1 MNLYIFFK
9 IFSAFSF
16 LSAIFLLRFV
26 RAISK
31 AQTDAKEP
39 TIFVICAISA
49 MLFTYSLFLMSEF
62 HTKALILFCAFKV
75 CSIWTYYL
83 TFSFNHA
90 FTNTTKKIGFLK
102 ELYFILCFIDSVLL
116 LANAR
121 VQIIFDLI
129 PARTKAGFFYWGI
142 EFTSKFGF
150 HKLLCAIL
158 SFSSVA
164 LLISSIVKAP
174 SYNKVKY
181 IAILTSESLVLIA
194 NYIFNSLNLP
204 LNFSLLML
212 VASSIFIAS
221 YVNKD
226 FSSPVLIGP
235 LSAITES
242 IKDII
247 FCYDSSENLI
257 YANSA
262 AKNVLKKSND
272 NLENFAKEFRQNFLK
287 TRPSELSLKLDN
299 GEERYYVTE
308 YKDFFISN
316 SNIGSYL
323 RLQDKTKET
332 LESRRKN
339 YIANHDLLT
348 GLLNRSGF
356 FKKMQEDLNQNTYKN
371 PILICTNIKDF
382 KLINTIYSEKVGDS
396 VLQNQTEVIKR
407 LCYKKSIIGRIAD
420 DKFAIFMEKQNFDKD
435 IFEEAFN
442 EVSCII
448 EKTLYNIQIVAGIY
462 EIYDKKE
469 TVQSIYDK
477 AKISVDTIK
486 DSDNQIFSFYNSSM
500 MEKMLMEKDIVN
512 DFEKSLNEKQFS
524 IQLQP
529 IMDKDGNVLGAESVV
544 RWNHPK
550 YENLTPSSFLDV
562 LERTSLIYKLDVY
575 VWELAA
581 KKLHEWKKRGFSDL
595 FISVN
600 ASSKD
605 KFFIDITKTFS
616 GLIKKY
622 DISPQNFKAE
632 IKETA
637 MVENP
642 EKTIEIFSD
651 LKKLG
656 IKVYI
661 DNFGTGFS
669 SLNVLKDFI
678 ADGIKMDTSFLTESK
693 VSGKNKIILQTMISM
708 SNTLGMEFIAKGVE
722 SENQMLA
729 LSKMD
734 CKLFQGFYFSTPLP
748 VKTYE
753 AKYLQNSSQAKK

>member
-1 MNLYIFFK
+1 MNLHLFFK
-9 IFSAFSF
+9 IFSAFSVV
-16 LSAIFLLRFV
+16 SAIFLLHFV
-26 RAISK
+26 RTISK
-31 AQTDAKEP
+31 ARTDAKEP

-49 MLFTYSLFLMSEF
+49 ILLVYSLFLMSEF
-62 HTKALILFCAFKV
+62 YNKALILFCVYKV
-75 CSIWTYYL
+75 CAIWTYYL

-90 FTNTTKKIGFLK
+90 FTNTTKKLGFIK
-102 ELYFILCFIDSVLL
+102 EFYFILCFIDSVLL

-121 VQIIFDLI
+121 VNVFFDLV
-129 PARTKAGFFYWGI
+129 PAYTKARFFYWGI
-142 EFTSKFGF
+142 EYTSKFGF
-150 HKLLCAIL
+150 HKLVCAIL
-158 SFSSVA
+158 SFSSLA
-164 LLISSIVKAP
+164 LLISSIAKAP

-181 IAILTSESLVLIA
+181 VTILTSESLVLIA
-194 NYIFNSLNLP
+194 NYVFNSLNLP
-204 LNFSLLML
+204 LNISLLML
-212 VASSIFIAS
+212 VASSIFIAN

-226 FSSPVLIGP
+226 FSAPILIGP

-242 IKDII
+242 INDII

-262 AKNVLKKSND
+262 AKNVFKKSND
-272 NLENFAKEFRQNFLK
+272 NLENFAKEFRQNFLIN
-287 TRPSELSLKLDN
+287 RPTELSLKLEN
-299 GEERYYVTE
+299 GEERYYITE

-339 YIANHDLLT
+339 YIATHDLLT
-348 GLLNRSGF
+348 GLFNRSGF
-356 FKKMQEDLNQNTYKN
+356 FKKMQEALYQNTFKN

-382 KLINTIYSEKVGDS
+382 KLINTIYSEQVGDS
-396 VLQNQTEVIKR
+396 VLQNQTEVMKR
-407 LCYKKSIIGRIAD
+407 LPGHKKSIIGRIAD
-420 DKFAIFMEKQNFDKD
+420 DKFAILMEKQDFDKD
-435 IFEEAFN
+435 IFEEVFN

-462 EIYDKKE
+462 EIYDKKD
-469 TVQSIYDK
+469 TIQSIYDK
-477 AKISVDTIK
+477 AKISLDAIK
-486 DSDNQIFSFYNSSM
+486 DSDNQIFSFYNPSM
-500 MEKMLMEKDIVN
+500 MEKMLKEKDIVN

-529 IMDKDGNVLGAESVV
+529 VMDKEGNVLGAESVV
-544 RWNHPK
+544 RWNNPK

-575 VWELAA
+575 VWELVA
-581 KKLHEWKKRGFSDL
+581 KKLHEWKERGFSDR

-600 ASSKD
+600 VSSKD
-605 KFFIDITKTFS
+605 KFFIDIIKTFS
-616 GLIKKY
+616 ELIKKY
-622 DISPQNFKAE
+622 DISPQNFKVE
-632 IKETA
+632 IRETA
-637 MVENP
+637 MLENP
-642 EKTIEIFSD
+642 EKTIAIFSQ

-678 ADGIKMDTSFLTESK
+678 ADGIKMDTSFLSESK

-708 SNTLGMEFIAKGVE
+708 SSDLGMEFIAKGVE

-734 CKLFQGFYFSTPLP
+734 CKLFQGFYFSKPLP

-753 AKYLQNSSQAKK
+753 AKYL

>member
-1 MNLYIFFK
+1 MNLHLFFK
-9 IFSAFSF
+9 IFSAFSVA
-16 LSAIFLLRFV
+16 SAIYLLHFV
-26 RAISK
+26 RTISK
-31 AQTDAKEP
+31 ARTDAKEP
-39 TIFVICAISA
+39 TILVICTISA
-49 MLFTYSLFLMSEF
+49 MLLVYSLFLMSEF
-62 HTKALILFCAFKV
+62 YNKALILFCVYKV
-75 CSIWTYYL
+75 CAIWTYYL
-83 TFSFNHA
+83 AFSFNHA
-90 FTNTTKKIGFLK
+90 FTNTTKKLGFIK
-102 ELYFILCFIDSVLL
+102 EFYFILCFIDSVLL

-121 VQIIFDLI
+121 VNVIFDLKQ
-129 PARTKAGFFYWGI
+129 AFTNAGFFYWGI
-142 EFTSKFGF
+142 EYTSKFGF
-150 HKLLCAIL
+150 HKLVCAIL
-158 SFSSVA
+158 SFSSLA

-181 IAILTSESLVLIA
+181 VTILTSESLVLIA
-194 NYIFNSLNLP
+194 NYVFNSLNLP
-204 LNFSLLML
+204 LNISLLML
-212 VASSIFIAS
+212 VASSIFIAN

-226 FSSPVLIGP
+226 FSAPVLIGP

-242 IKDII
+242 INDII

-262 AKNVLKKSND
+262 AKNVFKKSND

-287 TRPSELSLKLDN
+287 NRPSELSLKLDN
-299 GEERYYVTE
+299 GEERYYITE

-339 YIANHDLLT
+339 YIATHDLLT
-348 GLLNRSGF
+348 GLFNRSGF
-356 FKKMQEDLNQNTYKN
+356 FKKMQEALYQNTFKN

-382 KLINTIYSEKVGDS
+382 KLINTIYSEQVGDS
-396 VLQNQTEVIKR
+396 VLQNQTEVMKR
-407 LCYKKSIIGRIAD
+407 LPGHKKSIIGRIAD
-420 DKFAIFMEKQNFDKD
+420 DKFAILMEKQDFDKD
-435 IFEEAFN
+435 IFEEVFN

-462 EIYDKKE
+462 EIYDKKD

-477 AKISVDTIK
+477 AKISLDAIK
-486 DSDNQIFSFYNSSM
+486 DSDNQIFSFYNPSM
-500 MEKMLMEKDIVN
+500 MEKMLKEKDIVN

-529 IMDKDGNVLGAESVV
+529 VMDKEGNVLGAESVV
-544 RWNHPK
+544 RWNNPK
-550 YENLTPSSFLDV
+550 YEDLTPSSFLDV

-575 VWELAA
+575 VWELVA
-581 KKLHEWKKRGFSDL
+581 KKLHEWKKRGFTDR

-600 ASSKD
+600 VSSKD
-605 KFFIDITKTFS
+605 KFFIDIIKTFS
-616 GLIKKY
+616 ELIKKY
-622 DISPQNFKAE
+622 DISPQNFKVE
-632 IKETA
+632 IRETA
-637 MVENP
+637 MLENP
-642 EKTIEIFSD
+642 EKTIAIFSQ

-678 ADGIKMDTSFLTESK
+678 ADGIKMDTSFLSESK

-708 SNTLGMEFIAKGVE
+708 SSDLGMEFIAKGVE

-734 CKLFQGFYFSTPLP
+734 CKLFQGFYFSKPLP

-753 AKYLQNSSQAKK
+753 AKYL

>member
-1 MNLYIFFK
+1 MNLHLFFK
-9 IFSAFSF
+9 IFSAFSVA
-16 LSAIFLLRFV
+16 SAIYLLHFV
-26 RAISK
+26 RTISK
-31 AQTDAKEP
+31 ARTDAKEP
-39 TIFVICAISA
+39 TILVICTISA
-49 MLFTYSLFLMSEF
+49 MLLVYSLFLMSEF
-62 HTKALILFCAFKV
+62 YNKALILFCVYKV
-75 CSIWTYYL
+75 CAIWTYYL
-83 TFSFNHA
+83 AFSFNHA
-90 FTNTTKKIGFLK
+90 FTNTTKKLGFIK
-102 ELYFILCFIDSVLL
+102 EFYFILCFIDSVLL

-121 VQIIFDLI
+121 VNVIFDLA
-129 PARTKAGFFYWGI
+129 PAHTNAGFFYWGI
-142 EFTSKFGF
+142 KYTSKFGF
-150 HKLLCAIL
+150 HKLVCAIL
-158 SFSSVA
+158 SFSSLA
-164 LLISSIVKAP
+164 LFISSIVKAP

-181 IAILTSESLVLIA
+181 VTILTSESLVLIA
-194 NYIFNSLNLP
+194 NYVFNSLNLP
-204 LNFSLLML
+204 LNISLLML
-212 VASSIFIAS
+212 VASSIFIAN

-226 FSSPVLIGP
+226 FSAPVLIGP

-242 IKDII
+242 INDVI

-262 AKNVLKKSND
+262 AKNVFKKSND

-287 TRPSELSLKLDN
+287 NRPSELSLKLEN
-299 GEERYYVTE
+299 GEERYYITE

-339 YIANHDLLT
+339 YIATHDMLT
-348 GLLNRSGF
+348 GLFNRSGF
-356 FKKMQEDLNQNTYKN
+356 FKKMQEALYQNTFKN

-382 KLINTIYSEKVGDS
+382 KLINTIYSEQVGDS
-396 VLQNQTEVIKR
+396 VLQNQTEVMKR
-407 LCYKKSIIGRIAD
+407 LPGHKKSIIGRIAD
-420 DKFAIFMEKQNFDKD
+420 DKFAILMEKQDFDKD
-435 IFEEAFN
+435 IFEEVFN

-462 EIYDKKE
+462 EIYDKKD

-477 AKISVDTIK
+477 AKISLDAIK
-486 DSDNQIFSFYNSSM
+486 DSDNQIFSFYNPSM
-500 MEKMLMEKDIVN
+500 MEKMLKEKDIVN

-529 IMDKDGNVLGAESVV
+529 VIDNDGNVLGAESVV
-544 RWNHPK
+544 RWNNPK
-550 YENLTPSSFLDV
+550 YEDLTPSSFLDV

-575 VWELAA
+575 VWELVA
-581 KKLHEWKKRGFSDL
+581 KKLHEWKERGFADR

-600 ASSKD
+600 VSSKD
-605 KFFIDITKTFS
+605 KFFIDIIKTFS
-616 GLIKKY
+616 ELIKKY
-622 DISPQNFKAE
+622 DISPQNFKVE
-632 IKETA
+632 IRETA
-637 MVENP
+637 MLENP
-642 EKTIEIFSD
+642 EKTIAIFSQ

-678 ADGIKMDTSFLTESK
+678 ADGIKMDTSFLSESK

-708 SNTLGMEFIAKGVE
+708 SSDLGMEFIAKGVE

-734 CKLFQGFYFSTPLP
+734 CKLFQGFYFSKPLP

-753 AKYLQNSSQAKK
+753 AKYL

>member
-1 MNLYIFFK
+1 MNLHLFFK
-9 IFSAFSF
+9 IFSAFSVV
-16 LSAIFLLRFV
+16 SAIFLLHFV
-26 RAISK
+26 RTISK
-31 AQTDAKEP
+31 ARTDAKEP
-39 TIFVICAISA
+39 TILVICTISA
-49 MLFTYSLFLMSEF
+49 MLLIYSLFLMSEF
-62 HTKALILFCAFKV
+62 YNKALILFCVYKV
-75 CSIWTYYL
+75 CAIWTYYL
-83 TFSFNHA
+83 AFSFNHA
-90 FTNTTKKIGFLK
+90 FTNTTKKLGFIK
-102 ELYFILCFIDSVLL
+102 EFYFILCFIDSVLL

-121 VQIIFDLI
+121 VNVIFDLV
-129 PARTKAGFFYWGI
+129 PAHTNAGFFYWGI
-142 EFTSKFGF
+142 KYTSKFGF
-150 HKLLCAIL
+150 HKLVCAIL
-158 SFSSVA
+158 SFSSLA

-181 IAILTSESLVLIA
+181 VTILTSESLVLIA
-194 NYIFNSLNLP
+194 NYIFNSLDLP
-204 LNFSLLML
+204 LNISLLML
-212 VASSIFIAS
+212 VASSIFIAN

-226 FSSPVLIGP
+226 FSAPVLIGP

-242 IKDII
+242 INDII

-262 AKNVLKKSND
+262 AKNVFKKSND

-287 TRPSELSLKLDN
+287 NRPTELSLKLDN
-299 GEERYYVTE
+299 GEERYYITE

-339 YIANHDLLT
+339 YIATHDLLT
-348 GLLNRSGF
+348 GLFNRSGF
-356 FKKMQEDLNQNTYKN
+356 FKKMQEALYQNTFKN

-382 KLINTIYSEKVGDS
+382 KLINTIYSEQVGDS
-396 VLQNQTEVIKR
+396 VLQNQTEVMKR
-407 LCYKKSIIGRIAD
+407 LPGHKKSIIGRIAD
-420 DKFAIFMEKQNFDKD
+420 DKFAILMEKQDFDKD
-435 IFEEAFN
+435 IFEEVFN

-462 EIYDKKE
+462 EIYDKKD

-477 AKISVDTIK
+477 AKISLDAIK
-486 DSDNQIFSFYNSSM
+486 DSDNQIFSFYNPSM
-500 MEKMLMEKDIVN
+500 MEKMLKEKDIVN

-529 IMDKDGNVLGAESVV
+529 VIDKEGNVLGAESVV
-544 RWNHPK
+544 RWNNPK
-550 YENLTPSSFLDV
+550 YEDLTPSSFLDV

-575 VWELAA
+575 VWELVA
-581 KKLHEWKKRGFSDL
+581 KKLHEWKKRGFADR

-600 ASSKD
+600 VSSKD
-605 KFFIDITKTFS
+605 KFFIDIIKTFS
-616 GLIKKY
+616 ELIKKY
-622 DISPQNFKAE
+622 DISPQNFKVE
-632 IKETA
+632 IRETA
-637 MVENP
+637 MLENP
-642 EKTIEIFSD
+642 EKTIAIFSQ

-678 ADGIKMDTSFLTESK
+678 ADGIKMDTSFLAESK

-708 SNTLGMEFIAKGVE
+708 SSDLGMEFIAKGVE

-734 CKLFQGFYFSTPLP
+734 CKLFQGFYFSKPLP

-753 AKYLQNSSQAKK
+753 AKYL

>member
-1 MNLYIFFK
+1 MNLHLFFK
-9 IFSAFSF
+9 IFSAFSVV
-16 LSAIFLLRFV
+16 SAIYLLHFV
-26 RAISK
+26 RTISK
-31 AQTDAKEP
+31 ARTDAKEP
-39 TIFVICAISA
+39 TILVICTISA
-49 MLFTYSLFLMSEF
+49 MLLIYSFFLMSEF
-62 HTKALILFCAFKV
+62 YNKALILFCVYKV
-75 CSIWTYYL
+75 CAIWTYYL
-83 TFSFNHA
+83 AFSFNHA
-90 FTNTTKKIGFLK
+90 FTNTTKKLGFIK
-102 ELYFILCFIDSVLL
+102 EFYFILCFIDSVLL

-121 VQIIFDLI
+121 VHVIFDLKQ
-129 PARTKAGFFYWGI
+129 AFTNAGFFYWGI
-142 EFTSKFGF
+142 EYTSKFGF
-150 HKLLCAIL
+150 HKLVCAIL
-158 SFSSVA
+158 SFSSLA
-164 LLISSIVKAP
+164 LFISSIVKAP

-181 IAILTSESLVLIA
+181 VTILTSESLVLIA
-194 NYIFNSLNLP
+194 NYVFNSLNLP
-204 LNFSLLML
+204 LNISLLML
-212 VASSIFIAS
+212 VASSIFIAN

-226 FSSPVLIGP
+226 FSAPVLIGP

-242 IKDII
+242 INDII

-262 AKNVLKKSND
+262 AKNVFKKSND

-287 TRPSELSLKLDN
+287 NRPSELSLKLDN
-299 GEERYYVTE
+299 GEERYYITE

-339 YIANHDLLT
+339 YIATHDLLT
-348 GLLNRSGF
+348 GLFNRSGF
-356 FKKMQEDLNQNTYKN
+356 FKKMQEALYQNTFKN

-396 VLQNQTEVIKR
+396 VLQNQTEVMKR
-407 LCYKKSIIGRIAD
+407 LPGHKKSIIGRIAD
-420 DKFAIFMEKQNFDKD
+420 DKFAILMEKQDFDKD
-435 IFEEAFN
+435 IFEEVFN
-442 EVSCII
+442 KVSCII

-462 EIYDKKE
+462 EIYDKKD

-477 AKISVDTIK
+477 AKISLDAIK
-486 DSDNQIFSFYNSSM
+486 DSDNQIFSFYNPSM
-500 MEKMLMEKDIVN
+500 MEKMLKEKDIVN

-529 IMDKDGNVLGAESVV
+529 VMDNDGNVLGAESVV
-544 RWNHPK
+544 RWNNPK
-550 YENLTPSSFLDV
+550 YEDLTPSSFLDV

-575 VWELAA
+575 VWELVA
-581 KKLHEWKKRGFSDL
+581 KKLHEWKERGFSDR

-600 ASSKD
+600 VSSKD
-605 KFFIDITKTFS
+605 KFFIDIIKTFS
-616 GLIKKY
+616 DLIKKY
-622 DISPQNFKAE
+622 DISPQNFKVE
-632 IKETA
+632 IRETA
-637 MVENP
+637 MLENP
-642 EKTIEIFSD
+642 EKTIAIFSQ

-678 ADGIKMDTSFLTESK
+678 ADGIKMDTSFLSESK

-708 SNTLGMEFIAKGVE
+708 SSDLGMEFIAKGVE

-734 CKLFQGFYFSTPLP
+734 CKLFQGFYFSKPLP

-753 AKYLQNSSQAKK
+753 AKYL

>member
-1 MNLYIFFK
+1 MNLHLFFK
-9 IFSAFSF
+9 IFSAFSVV
-16 LSAIFLLRFV
+16 SAIFLLHFV
-26 RAISK
+26 RTISK
-31 AQTDAKEP
+31 ARTDAKEP

-49 MLFTYSLFLMSEF
+49 ILLVYSLFLMSEF
-62 HTKALILFCAFKV
+62 YNKALILFCVYKV
-75 CSIWTYYL
+75 CAIWTYYL

-90 FTNTTKKIGFLK
+90 FTNTTKKLGFIK
-102 ELYFILCFIDSVLL
+102 EFYFILCFIDSVLL

-121 VQIIFDLI
+121 VNVIFDLV
-129 PARTKAGFFYWGI
+129 PAHTNAGFFYWGI
-142 EFTSKFGF
+142 KYTYRFGF
-150 HKLLCAIL
+150 HKLVCAIL
-158 SFSSVA
+158 SFSSLA

-181 IAILTSESLVLIA
+181 VTILTSESLVLIA
-194 NYIFNSLNLP
+194 NYVFNSLDLP
-204 LNFSLLML
+204 LNISLLML
-212 VASSIFIAS
+212 VAISIFIAN

-226 FSSPVLIGP
+226 FSAPVLIGP

-242 IKDII
+242 INDVI

-262 AKNVLKKSND
+262 AKNVFKKSND

-287 TRPSELSLKLDN
+287 NRPSELSLKLDN
-299 GEERYYVTE
+299 GEERYYITE

-339 YIANHDLLT
+339 YIATHDLLT
-348 GLLNRSGF
+348 GLFNRSGF
-356 FKKMQEDLNQNTYKN
+356 FKKMQEALYQNTFKN

-382 KLINTIYSEKVGDS
+382 KLINTIYSEQVGDS
-396 VLQNQTEVIKR
+396 VLQNQTEVMKR
-407 LCYKKSIIGRIAD
+407 LPGHKKSIIGRIAD
-420 DKFAIFMEKQNFDKD
+420 DKFAILMEKQDFDKD
-435 IFEEAFN
+435 IFEEVFN

-462 EIYDKKE
+462 EIYDKKD
-469 TVQSIYDK
+469 TIQSIYDK
-477 AKISVDTIK
+477 AKISLDAIK
-486 DSDNQIFSFYNSSM
+486 DSDNQVFSFYNPSM
-500 MEKMLMEKDIVN
+500 MEKMLKEKDIVN

-529 IMDKDGNVLGAESVV
+529 VIDKEGNVLGAESVV
-544 RWNHPK
+544 RWNNPK

-575 VWELAA
+575 VWELVA
-581 KKLHEWKKRGFSDL
+581 KKLHEWKKRGFADR

-600 ASSKD
+600 VSSKD
-605 KFFIDITKTFS
+605 KFFIDRIKTFS
-616 GLIKKY
+616 ELIKKY
-622 DISPQNFKAE
+622 DISPQNFKVE
-632 IKETA
+632 IRETA
-637 MVENP
+637 MLENP
-642 EKTIEIFSD
+642 EKTISIFSQ

-678 ADGIKMDTSFLTESK
+678 ADGIKMDTSFLSESK

-708 SNTLGMEFIAKGVE
+708 SSDLGMEFIAKGVE

-734 CKLFQGFYFSTPLP
+734 CKLFQGFYFSKPLP

-753 AKYLQNSSQAKK
+753 AKYL

>member
-1 MNLYIFFK
+1 MNLHLFFK
-9 IFSAFSF
+9 IFSAFSVV
-16 LSAIFLLRFV
+16 SAIYLLHFV
-26 RAISK
+26 RTISK
-31 AQTDAKEP
+31 ARTDAKEP
-39 TIFVICAISA
+39 TIFVICTISA
-49 MLFTYSLFLMSEF
+49 MLLVYSLFLMSEF
-62 HTKALILFCAFKV
+62 YNKALILFCVYKV
-75 CSIWTYYL
+75 CAIWTYYL

-90 FTNTTKKIGFLK
+90 FTNTTKKLGFIK
-102 ELYFILCFIDSVLL
+102 EFYFILCFIDSVLL

-121 VQIIFDLI
+121 VHVIFDLKQ
-129 PARTKAGFFYWGI
+129 AFTNAGFFYWGI
-142 EFTSKFGF
+142 EYTSKFGF
-150 HKLLCAIL
+150 HKLVCAIL
-158 SFSSVA
+158 SFSSLA
-164 LLISSIVKAP
+164 LFISSIVKAP

-181 IAILTSESLVLIA
+181 VTILTSESLVLIA
-194 NYIFNSLNLP
+194 NYVFNSLNLP
-204 LNFSLLML
+204 LNISLLML
-212 VASSIFIAS
+212 VASSIFIAN

-226 FSSPVLIGP
+226 FSAPVLIGP

-242 IKDII
+242 INDVI

-262 AKNVLKKSND
+262 AKNVFKKSND

-287 TRPSELSLKLDN
+287 NRPSELSLKLDN
-299 GEERYYVTE
+299 GEERYYITE

-339 YIANHDLLT
+339 YIATHDLLT
-348 GLLNRSGF
+348 GLFNRSGF
-356 FKKMQEDLNQNTYKN
+356 FKKMQEALYQNTFKN

-382 KLINTIYSEKVGDS
+382 KLINTIYSEQVGDS
-396 VLQNQTEVIKR
+396 VLQNQTEVMKR
-407 LCYKKSIIGRIAD
+407 LPGHKKSIIGRIAD
-420 DKFAIFMEKQNFDKD
+420 DKFAILMEKQDFDKD
-435 IFEEAFN
+435 IFEEVFN

-462 EIYDKKE
+462 EIYDKKD
-469 TVQSIYDK
+469 TIQSIYDK
-477 AKISVDTIK
+477 AKISLDAIK
-486 DSDNQIFSFYNSSM
+486 DSDNQIFSFYNPSM
-500 MEKMLMEKDIVN
+500 MEKMLKEKDIVN

-529 IMDKDGNVLGAESVV
+529 VMDKEGNVLGAESVV
-544 RWNHPK
+544 RWNNPK
-550 YENLTPSSFLDV
+550 YEDLTPSSFLDV

-575 VWELAA
+575 VWELVA
-581 KKLHEWKKRGFSDL
+581 KKLHEWKERGFSDR

-600 ASSKD
+600 VSSKD
-605 KFFIDITKTFS
+605 KFFIDIIKTFS
-616 GLIKKY
+616 ELIKKY
-622 DISPQNFKAE
+622 DISPQNFKVE
-632 IKETA
+632 IRETA
-637 MVENP
+637 MLENP
-642 EKTIEIFSD
+642 EKTIAIFSQ

-678 ADGIKMDTSFLTESK
+678 ADGIKMDTSFLSESK

-708 SNTLGMEFIAKGVE
+708 SSDLGMEFIAKGVE

-734 CKLFQGFYFSTPLP
+734 CKLFQGFYFSKPLP

-753 AKYLQNSSQAKK
+753 AKYL

>member
-1 MNLYIFFK
+1 MNLHLFFK
-9 IFSAFSF
+9 IFSAFSVV
-16 LSAIFLLRFV
+16 SAIFLLHFV
-26 RAISK
+26 RTISK
-31 AQTDAKEP
+31 ARTDAKEP
-39 TIFVICAISA
+39 TIFVICTISA
-49 MLFTYSLFLMSEF
+49 MLLVYSLFLMSSLPEF
-62 HTKALILFCAFKV
+62 YSKALILFCVYKV
-75 CSIWTYYL
+75 CAIWTYYL

-90 FTNTTKKIGFLK
+90 FTNTTKKLGFIK
-102 ELYFILCFIDSVLL
+102 EFYFILCFIDSVLL

-121 VQIIFDLI
+121 VNVIFDLV
-129 PARTKAGFFYWGI
+129 PAQTKAGFFYWRI
-142 EFTSKFGF
+142 EYTSKFGF
-150 HKLLCAIL
+150 HKLVCAIL
-158 SFSSVA
+158 SFSSLA

-181 IAILTSESLVLIA
+181 VTILISESLVLIA
-194 NYIFNSLNLP
+194 NYVFNSLNLP
-204 LNFSLLML
+204 LNISLLML
-212 VASSIFIAS
+212 VASSIFIAN

-226 FSSPVLIGP
+226 FSAPILIGP
-235 LSAITES
+235 LNAITES
-242 IKDII
+242 INDII

-262 AKNVLKKSND
+262 AKNVFKKSND

-287 TRPSELSLKLDN
+287 NRPTELSLKLEN
-299 GEERYYVTE
+299 GEERYYITE

-339 YIANHDLLT
+339 YIATHDLLT
-348 GLLNRSGF
+348 GLFNRSGF
-356 FKKMQEDLNQNTYKN
+356 FKKMQEALYQNTFKN

-382 KLINTIYSEKVGDS
+382 KLINTIYSEQVGDS
-396 VLQNQTEVIKR
+396 VLQNQTAVMKR
-407 LCYKKSIIGRIAD
+407 LPGHKKSIIGRIAD
-420 DKFAIFMEKQNFDKD
+420 DKFAILMEKQDFDKD
-435 IFEEAFN
+435 IFEEVFN

-462 EIYDKKE
+462 EIYDKKD
-469 TVQSIYDK
+469 TIQSIYDK
-477 AKISVDTIK
+477 AKISLDAIK
-486 DSDNQIFSFYNSSM
+486 DSDNQIFSFYNPSM
-500 MEKMLMEKDIVN
+500 MEKMLKEKDIVN

-529 IMDKDGNVLGAESVV
+529 VIDNDGNVLGAESVV
-544 RWNHPK
+544 RWNNPK

-575 VWELAA
+575 VWELVA
-581 KKLHEWKKRGFSDL
+581 KKLHEWKERGFSDR

-600 ASSKD
+600 VSSKD
-605 KFFIDITKTFS
+605 KFFIDIIKTFS
-616 GLIKKY
+616 ELIKKY
-622 DISPQNFKAE
+622 DISPQNFKVE
-632 IKETA
+632 IRETA
-637 MVENP
+637 MLENP
-642 EKTIEIFSD
+642 EKTIEIFSQ

-678 ADGIKMDTSFLTESK
+678 ADGIKMDTSFLSESK

-708 SNTLGMEFIAKGVE
+708 SNNLGMEFIAKGVE

-734 CKLFQGFYFSTPLP
+734 CKLFQGFYFSKPLP

-753 AKYLQNSSQAKK
+753 AKYL

>member
-1 MNLYIFFK
+1 MNLHLFFK
-9 IFSAFSF
+9 IFSAFSVV
-16 LSAIFLLRFV
+16 SAIYLLHFV
-26 RAISK
+26 RTISK
-31 AQTDAKEP
+31 ARTDAKEP
-39 TIFVICAISA
+39 TILVICTISA
-49 MLFTYSLFLMSEF
+49 MLLIYSFFLMSEF
-62 HTKALILFCAFKV
+62 YNKALILFCVYKV
-75 CSIWTYYL
+75 CAIWTYYL
-83 TFSFNHA
+83 AFSFNHA
-90 FTNTTKKIGFLK
+90 FTNTTKKLGFIK
-102 ELYFILCFIDSVLL
+102 EFYFILCFIDSVLL

-121 VQIIFDLI
+121 VNVIFDLV
-129 PARTKAGFFYWGI
+129 PAHTKAGFFYWGI
-142 EFTSKFGF
+142 EYTSKFGF
-150 HKLLCAIL
+150 HKLVCAIL
-158 SFSSVA
+158 SFSSLA

-181 IAILTSESLVLIA
+181 VTILTSESLVLIA
-194 NYIFNSLNLP
+194 NYVFNSLNLP
-204 LNFSLLML
+204 LNISLLML
-212 VASSIFIAS
+212 VASSIFIAN

-226 FSSPVLIGP
+226 FSAPVLIGP

-242 IKDII
+242 INDII

-262 AKNVLKKSND
+262 AKNVFKKSND

-287 TRPSELSLKLDN
+287 NRPSELSLKLDN
-299 GEERYYVTE
+299 GEERYYITE

-339 YIANHDLLT
+339 YIATHDLLT
-348 GLLNRSGF
+348 GLFNRSGF
-356 FKKMQEDLNQNTYKN
+356 FKKMQEALYQNTFKN

-382 KLINTIYSEKVGDS
+382 KLINTIYSEQVGDS
-396 VLQNQTEVIKR
+396 VLQNQTEVMKR
-407 LCYKKSIIGRIAD
+407 LPGHKKSIIGRIAD
-420 DKFAIFMEKQNFDKD
+420 DKFAILMEKQDFDKD
-435 IFEEAFN
+435 IFEEVFN

-462 EIYDKKE
+462 EIYDKKD

-477 AKISVDTIK
+477 AKISLDAIK
-486 DSDNQIFSFYNSSM
+486 DSDNQIFSFYNPSM
-500 MEKMLMEKDIVN
+500 MEKMLKEKDIVN

-529 IMDKDGNVLGAESVV
+529 VMDNDGNVLGAESVV
-544 RWNHPK
+544 RWNNPK
-550 YENLTPSSFLDV
+550 YEDLTPSSFLDV

-575 VWELAA
+575 VWELVA
-581 KKLHEWKKRGFSDL
+581 KKLHEWKERGFADR

-600 ASSKD
+600 VSSKD
-605 KFFIDITKTFS
+605 KFFIDIIKTFS
-616 GLIKKY
+616 ELIKKY
-622 DISPQNFKAE
+622 DISPQNFKVE
-632 IKETA
+632 IRETA
-637 MVENP
+637 MLENP
-642 EKTIEIFSD
+642 EKTIAIFSQ

-678 ADGIKMDTSFLTESK
+678 ADGIKMDTSFLSESK

-708 SNTLGMEFIAKGVE
+708 SSDLGMEFIAKGVE

-734 CKLFQGFYFSTPLP
+734 CKLFQGFYFSKPLP

-753 AKYLQNSSQAKK
+753 AKYL

>member
-1 MNLYIFFK
+1 MNLHLFFK
-9 IFSAFSF
+9 IFSAFSVV
-16 LSAIFLLRFV
+16 SAIFLLHFV
-26 RAISK
+26 RTISK
-31 AQTDAKEP
+31 ARTDAKEP

-49 MLFTYSLFLMSEF
+49 MVLVYSLFLMSEF
-62 HTKALILFCAFKV
+62 YSKALILFCVYKV
-75 CSIWTYYL
+75 CAIWTYYL

-90 FTNTTKKIGFLK
+90 FTNTTKKLGFIK
-102 ELYFILCFIDSVLL
+102 EFYFILCFIDSVLL

-121 VQIIFDLI
+121 VNVIFDLV
-129 PARTKAGFFYWGI
+129 PAHTKAGFFYWGI
-142 EFTSKFGF
+142 EYTSKFGF
-150 HKLLCAIL
+150 HKLVCAIL
-158 SFSSVA
+158 SFSSLA
-164 LLISSIVKAP
+164 LFISSIVKAP

-181 IAILTSESLVLIA
+181 VTILTSESLVLIA
-194 NYIFNSLNLP
+194 NYVFNSLNLP
-204 LNFSLLML
+204 LNISLLML
-212 VASSIFIAS
+212 VASSIFIAN

-226 FSSPVLIGP
+226 FSAPILIGP
-235 LSAITES
+235 LNAITES
-242 IKDII
+242 INDII

-262 AKNVLKKSND
+262 AKNVFKKSND

-287 TRPSELSLKLDN
+287 NRPTELSLKLEN
-299 GEERYYVTE
+299 GEERYYITE

-339 YIANHDLLT
+339 YIATHDLLT
-348 GLLNRSGF
+348 GLFNRSGF
-356 FKKMQEDLNQNTYKN
+356 FKKMQEALYQNTFKN

-382 KLINTIYSEKVGDS
+382 KLINTIYSEQVGDS
-396 VLQNQTEVIKR
+396 VLQNQTAVMKR
-407 LCYKKSIIGRIAD
+407 LPGHKKSIIGRIAD
-420 DKFAIFMEKQNFDKD
+420 DKFAILMEKQDFDKD
-435 IFEEAFN
+435 IFEEVFN

-462 EIYDKKE
+462 EIYDKKD
-469 TVQSIYDK
+469 TIQSIYDK
-477 AKISVDTIK
+477 AEVLK
-486 DSDNQIFSFYNSSM
+486 
-500 MEKMLMEKDIVN
+500 EKDIVN

-529 IMDKDGNVLGAESVV
+529 VIDTDGNVLGAESVV
-544 RWNHPK
+544 RWNNPK

-575 VWELAA
+575 VWELVA
-581 KKLHEWKKRGFSDL
+581 KKLHEWKERGFSDR

-600 ASSKD
+600 VSSKD
-605 KFFIDITKTFS
+605 KFFIDIIKTFS
-616 GLIKKY
+616 ELIKKY
-622 DISPQNFKAE
+622 DISPQNFKVE
-632 IKETA
+632 IRETA
-637 MVENP
+637 MLENP
-642 EKTIEIFSD
+642 EKTIEIFSQ

-678 ADGIKMDTSFLTESK
+678 ADGIKMDTSFLSESK

-708 SNTLGMEFIAKGVE
+708 SNNLGMEFIAKGVE

-734 CKLFQGFYFSTPLP
+734 CKLFQGFYFSKPLP

-753 AKYLQNSSQAKK
+753 AKYL

>member
-1 MNLYIFFK
+1 MNLHLFFK
-9 IFSAFSF
+9 IFSAFSVV
-16 LSAIFLLRFV
+16 SAIFLLHFV
-26 RAISK
+26 RTISK
-31 AQTDAKEP
+31 ARTDAKEP

-49 MLFTYSLFLMSEF
+49 MLLVYSLFLMSSLPEF
-62 HTKALILFCAFKV
+62 YSKALILFCVYKV
-75 CSIWTYYL
+75 CAIWTYYL

-90 FTNTTKKIGFLK
+90 FTNTTKKLGFIK
-102 ELYFILCFIDSVLL
+102 EFYFILCFIDSVLL

-121 VQIIFDLI
+121 VNVIFDLV
-129 PARTKAGFFYWGI
+129 PAHTKAGFFYWGI
-142 EFTSKFGF
+142 EYTSKFGF
-150 HKLLCAIL
+150 HKLVCAIL
-158 SFSSVA
+158 SFSSLA
-164 LLISSIVKAP
+164 LFISSIVKAP

-181 IAILTSESLVLIA
+181 VTILTSESLVLIA
-194 NYIFNSLNLP
+194 NYVFNSLNLP
-204 LNFSLLML
+204 LNISLLML
-212 VASSIFIAS
+212 VASSIFIAN

-226 FSSPVLIGP
+226 FSAPILIGP
-235 LSAITES
+235 LNAITES
-242 IKDII
+242 INDII

-262 AKNVLKKSND
+262 AKNVFKKSND

-287 TRPSELSLKLDN
+287 NRPTELSLKLEN
-299 GEERYYVTE
+299 GEERYYITE

-339 YIANHDLLT
+339 YIATHDLLT
-348 GLLNRSGF
+348 GLFNRSGF
-356 FKKMQEDLNQNTYKN
+356 FKKMQEALYQNTFKN

-382 KLINTIYSEKVGDS
+382 KLINTIYSEQVGDS
-396 VLQNQTEVIKR
+396 VLQNQTAVMKR
-407 LCYKKSIIGRIAD
+407 LPGHKKSIIGRIAD
-420 DKFAIFMEKQNFDKD
+420 DKFAILMEKQDFDKD
-435 IFEEAFN
+435 IFEEVFN

-462 EIYDKKE
+462 EIYDKKD
-469 TVQSIYDK
+469 TIQSIYDK
-477 AKISVDTIK
+477 AKISLDAIK
-486 DSDNQIFSFYNSSM
+486 DSDNQIFSFYNPSM
-500 MEKMLMEKDIVN
+500 MEKMLKEKDIVN

-529 IMDKDGNVLGAESVV
+529 VIDNDGNVLGAESVV
-544 RWNHPK
+544 RWNNPK

-575 VWELAA
+575 VWELVA
-581 KKLHEWKKRGFSDL
+581 KKLHEWKERGFSDR

-600 ASSKD
+600 VSSKD
-605 KFFIDITKTFS
+605 KFFIDIIKTFS
-616 GLIKKY
+616 ELIKKY
-622 DISPQNFKAE
+622 DISPQNFKVE
-632 IKETA
+632 IRETA
-637 MVENP
+637 MLENP
-642 EKTIEIFSD
+642 EKTIEIFSQ

-678 ADGIKMDTSFLTESK
+678 ADGIKMDTSFLSESK

-708 SNTLGMEFIAKGVE
+708 SSNLGMEFIAKGVE

-734 CKLFQGFYFSTPLP
+734 CKLFQGFYFSKPLP

-753 AKYLQNSSQAKK
+753 AKYL

>member
-1 MNLYIFFK
+1 MNLHLFFK
-9 IFSAFSF
+9 IFSAFSVA
-16 LSAIFLLRFV
+16 SAIYLLHFV
-26 RAISK
+26 RTISK
-31 AQTDAKEP
+31 ARTDAKEP
-39 TIFVICAISA
+39 TILVICTISA
-49 MLFTYSLFLMSEF
+49 MLLIYSFFLMSEF
-62 HTKALILFCAFKV
+62 YNKALILFCVYKV
-75 CSIWTYYL
+75 CAIWTYYL
-83 TFSFNHA
+83 AFSFNHA
-90 FTNTTKKIGFLK
+90 FTNTTKKLGFIK
-102 ELYFILCFIDSVLL
+102 EFYFILCFIDSVLL

-121 VQIIFDLI
+121 VNVIFDLV
-129 PARTKAGFFYWGI
+129 PAHTNAGFFYWGI
-142 EFTSKFGF
+142 KYTSKFGF
-150 HKLLCAIL
+150 HKLVCAIL
-158 SFSSVA
+158 SFSSLV
-164 LLISSIVKAP
+164 LFISSIVKAP

-181 IAILTSESLVLIA
+181 VTILTSESLVLIA
-194 NYIFNSLNLP
+194 NYVFNSLNLP
-204 LNFSLLML
+204 LNISLLML
-212 VASSIFIAS
+212 VASSIFIAN

-226 FSSPVLIGP
+226 FSAPVLIGP

-242 IKDII
+242 INDVI

-262 AKNVLKKSND
+262 AKNVFKKSND

-287 TRPSELSLKLDN
+287 NRPSELSLKLDN
-299 GEERYYVTE
+299 GEERYYITE

-339 YIANHDLLT
+339 YIATHDLLT
-348 GLLNRSGF
+348 GLFNRSGF
-356 FKKMQEDLNQNTYKN
+356 FKKMQEALYQNTFKN

-382 KLINTIYSEKVGDS
+382 KLINTIYSEQVGDS
-396 VLQNQTEVIKR
+396 VLQNQTEVMKR
-407 LCYKKSIIGRIAD
+407 LPGHKKSIIGRIAD
-420 DKFAIFMEKQNFDKD
+420 DKFAILMEKQDFDKD
-435 IFEEAFN
+435 IFEEVFN

-462 EIYDKKE
+462 EIYDKKD
-469 TVQSIYDK
+469 TIQSIYDK
-477 AKISVDTIK
+477 AKISLDAIK
-486 DSDNQIFSFYNSSM
+486 DSDNQIFSFYNPSM
-500 MEKMLMEKDIVN
+500 MEKMLKEKDIVN

-529 IMDKDGNVLGAESVV
+529 VMDKEGNVLGAESVV
-544 RWNHPK
+544 RWNNPK
-550 YENLTPSSFLDV
+550 YEDLTPSSFLDV

-575 VWELAA
+575 VWELVA
-581 KKLHEWKKRGFSDL
+581 KKLHEWKKRGFADR

-600 ASSKD
+600 VSSKD
-605 KFFIDITKTFS
+605 KFFIDIIKTFS
-616 GLIKKY
+616 ELIKKY
-622 DISPQNFKAE
+622 DISPQNFKVE
-632 IKETA
+632 IRETA
-637 MVENP
+637 MLENP
-642 EKTIEIFSD
+642 EKTIAIFSQ

-678 ADGIKMDTSFLTESK
+678 ADGIKMDTSFLSESK

-708 SNTLGMEFIAKGVE
+708 SSDLGMEFIAKGVE

-734 CKLFQGFYFSTPLP
+734 CKLFQGFYFSKPLP

-753 AKYLQNSSQAKK
+753 AKYL

>member
-1 MNLYIFFK
+1 MTLHLFFK
-9 IFSAFSF
+9 IFSAFSVV
-16 LSAIFLLRFV
+16 SAIYLLHFV
-26 RAISK
+26 RTISK
-31 AQTDAKEP
+31 ARTDAKEP
-39 TIFVICAISA
+39 TILVICTISA
-49 MLFTYSLFLMSEF
+49 MLLIYSFFLMSEF
-62 HTKALILFCAFKV
+62 YNKALILFCVYKV
-75 CSIWTYYL
+75 CAIWTYYL
-83 TFSFNHA
+83 AFSFNHA
-90 FTNTTKKIGFLK
+90 FTNTTKKLGFIK
-102 ELYFILCFIDSVLL
+102 EFYFILCFIDSVLL

-121 VQIIFDLI
+121 VHVIFDLKQ
-129 PARTKAGFFYWGI
+129 AFTNAGFFYWGI
-142 EFTSKFGF
+142 EYTSKFGF
-150 HKLLCAIL
+150 HKLVCAIL
-158 SFSSVA
+158 SFSSLA

-181 IAILTSESLVLIA
+181 VTILTSESLVLIA
-194 NYIFNSLNLP
+194 NYVFNSLNLP
-204 LNFSLLML
+204 LNISLLML
-212 VASSIFIAS
+212 VASSIFIAN
-221 YVNKD
+221 YVNRD
-226 FSSPVLIGP
+226 FSAPVLIGP

-242 IKDII
+242 INDII

-262 AKNVLKKSND
+262 AKNVFKKSND

-287 TRPSELSLKLDN
+287 NRPSELSLKLDD
-299 GEERYYVTE
+299 GEERYYITE

-339 YIANHDLLT
+339 YIATHDLLT
-348 GLLNRSGF
+348 GLFNRSGF
-356 FKKMQEDLNQNTYKN
+356 FKKMQEALYKNTFKN

-382 KLINTIYSEKVGDS
+382 KLINTVYSEQVGDS
-396 VLQNQTEVIKR
+396 VLQNQTEVMKR
-407 LCYKKSIIGRIAD
+407 LPGHKKSIIGRIAD
-420 DKFAIFMEKQNFDKD
+420 DKFAILMEKQDFDKD
-435 IFEEAFN
+435 IFEEVFN

-462 EIYDKKE
+462 EIYDKKD

-477 AKISVDTIK
+477 AKISLDAIK
-486 DSDNQIFSFYNSSM
+486 DSDNQIFSFYNPSM
-500 MEKMLMEKDIVN
+500 MEKMLKEKDIVN

-529 IMDKDGNVLGAESVV
+529 VMDNDGNVLGAESVV
-544 RWNHPK
+544 RWNNPK
-550 YENLTPSSFLDV
+550 YEDLTPSSFLDV

-575 VWELAA
+575 VWELVA
-581 KKLHEWKKRGFSDL
+581 KKLHEWKERGFSDR

-600 ASSKD
+600 VSSKD
-605 KFFIDITKTFS
+605 KFFIDIIKTFS
-616 GLIKKY
+616 ELIKKY
-622 DISPQNFKAE
+622 DISPQNFKVE
-632 IKETA
+632 IRETA
-637 MVENP
+637 MLENP
-642 EKTIEIFSD
+642 EKTIAIFSQ

-678 ADGIKMDTSFLTESK
+678 ADGIKMDTSFLSESK

-708 SNTLGMEFIAKGVE
+708 SSDLGMEFIAKGVE

-734 CKLFQGFYFSTPLP
+734 CKLFQGFYFSKPLP

-753 AKYLQNSSQAKK
+753 AKYL

>member
-1 MNLYIFFK
+1 MNLHLFFK
-9 IFSAFSF
+9 IFSAFSVV
-16 LSAIFLLRFV
+16 SAIFLLHFV
-26 RAISK
+26 RTISK
-31 AQTDAKEP
+31 ARTNAKEP
-39 TIFVICAISA
+39 TIFVICTISA
-49 MLFTYSLFLMSEF
+49 MLLVYSLFLMSEF
-62 HTKALILFCAFKV
+62 YNKALILFCVYKV
-75 CSIWTYYL
+75 CAIWTYYL

-90 FTNTTKKIGFLK
+90 FTNTTKKLGFIK
-102 ELYFILCFIDSVLL
+102 EFYFILCFIDSVLL

-121 VQIIFDLI
+121 VNVIFDLEQ
-129 PARTKAGFFYWGI
+129 AFTKTGFFYWGI
-142 EFTSKFGF
+142 KYTSKFGF
-150 HKLLCAIL
+150 HKLVCAIL
-158 SFSSVA
+158 SFSSLA

-181 IAILTSESLVLIA
+181 VTILTSESLVLIA
-194 NYIFNSLNLP
+194 NYVFNSLNLP
-204 LNFSLLML
+204 LNISLLIL
-212 VASSIFIAS
+212 VASSIFIAN

-226 FSSPVLIGP
+226 FSAPVLIGP

-242 IKDII
+242 INDVI

-262 AKNVLKKSND
+262 AKNVFKKSND

-287 TRPSELSLKLDN
+287 NRPSEFSLKLDN
-299 GEERYYVTE
+299 GEERYYITE

-339 YIANHDLLT
+339 YIATHDLLT
-348 GLLNRSGF
+348 GLFNRSGF
-356 FKKMQEDLNQNTYKN
+356 FKKMQEALYQNTFKN

-382 KLINTIYSEKVGDS
+382 KLINTIYSEQVGDS
-396 VLQNQTEVIKR
+396 VLQNQTEVMKR
-407 LCYKKSIIGRIAD
+407 LPGHKKSIIGRIAD
-420 DKFAIFMEKQNFDKD
+420 DKFAILMEKQDFDKD
-435 IFEEAFN
+435 IFEEVFN

-462 EIYDKKE
+462 EIYDKKD
-469 TVQSIYDK
+469 TIQSIYDK
-477 AKISVDTIK
+477 AKISLDAIK
-486 DSDNQIFSFYNSSM
+486 DSDNQIFSFYNPSM
-500 MEKMLMEKDIVN
+500 MEKMLKEKDIVN

-529 IMDKDGNVLGAESVV
+529 VIDNDGNVLGAESVV
-544 RWNHPK
+544 RWNNPK

-575 VWELAA
+575 VWELVA
-581 KKLHEWKKRGFSDL
+581 KKLHEWKERGFSDR

-600 ASSKD
+600 VSSKD
-605 KFFIDITKTFS
+605 KFFIDIIKTFS
-616 GLIKKY
+616 ELIKKY
-622 DISPQNFKAE
+622 DISPQNFKVE
-632 IKETA
+632 IRETA
-637 MVENP
+637 MLENP
-642 EKTIEIFSD
+642 EKTIAIFSQ

-678 ADGIKMDTSFLTESK
+678 ADGIKMDTSFLSESK

-708 SNTLGMEFIAKGVE
+708 SSNLGMEFIAKGVE

-734 CKLFQGFYFSTPLP
+734 CKLFQGFYFSKPLP

-753 AKYLQNSSQAKK
+753 AKYL

>member
-1 MNLYIFFK
+1 MNLHLFFK
-9 IFSAFSF
+9 IFSAFSVV
-16 LSAIFLLRFV
+16 SAIYLLHFV
-26 RAISK
+26 RTISK
-31 AQTDAKEP
+31 ARTDAKEP
-39 TIFVICAISA
+39 TILVICTISA
-49 MLFTYSLFLMSEF
+49 MLLIYSFFLMSEF
-62 HTKALILFCAFKV
+62 YNKALILFCVYKV
-75 CSIWTYYL
+75 CAIWTYYL
-83 TFSFNHA
+83 AFSFNHA
-90 FTNTTKKIGFLK
+90 FTNTTKKLGFIK
-102 ELYFILCFIDSVLL
+102 EFYFILCFIDSVLL

-121 VQIIFDLI
+121 VHVIFDLKQ
-129 PARTKAGFFYWGI
+129 AFTNAGFFYWGI
-142 EFTSKFGF
+142 EYTSKFGF
-150 HKLLCAIL
+150 HKLVCAIL
-158 SFSSVA
+158 SFSSLA

-181 IAILTSESLVLIA
+181 VTILTSESLVLIA
-194 NYIFNSLNLP
+194 NYVFNSLNLP
-204 LNFSLLML
+204 LNISLLML
-212 VASSIFIAS
+212 VASSIFIAN

-226 FSSPVLIGP
+226 FSAPVLIGP

-242 IKDII
+242 INDII

-262 AKNVLKKSND
+262 AKNVFKKSND

-287 TRPSELSLKLDN
+287 NRPSELSLKLDN
-299 GEERYYVTE
+299 GEERYYITE

-339 YIANHDLLT
+339 YIATHDLLT
-348 GLLNRSGF
+348 GLFNRSGF
-356 FKKMQEDLNQNTYKN
+356 FKKMQEALYQNTFKN

-382 KLINTIYSEKVGDS
+382 KLINTIYSEQVGDS
-396 VLQNQTEVIKR
+396 VLQNQTEVMKR
-407 LCYKKSIIGRIAD
+407 LPGHKKSIIGRIAD
-420 DKFAIFMEKQNFDKD
+420 DKFAILMEKQDFDKD
-435 IFEEAFN
+435 IFEEVFN

-462 EIYDKKE
+462 EIYDKKD
-469 TVQSIYDK
+469 TIQSIYDK
-477 AKISVDTIK
+477 AKISLDAIK
-486 DSDNQIFSFYNSSM
+486 DSDNQIFSFYNPSM
-500 MEKMLMEKDIVN
+500 MEKMLKEKDIVN
-512 DFEKSLNEKQFS
+512 DFEKSLNEKEFS

-529 IMDKDGNVLGAESVV
+529 VMDKEGNVLGAESVV
-544 RWNHPK
+544 RWNNPK
-550 YENLTPSSFLDV
+550 YEDLTPSSFLDV

-575 VWELAA
+575 VWELVA
-581 KKLHEWKKRGFSDL
+581 KKLHEWKKRGFADR

-600 ASSKD
+600 VSSKD
-605 KFFIDITKTFS
+605 KFFIDIIKTFS
-616 GLIKKY
+616 ELIKKY
-622 DISPQNFKAE
+622 DISPQNFKVE
-632 IKETA
+632 IRETA
-637 MVENP
+637 MLENP
-642 EKTIEIFSD
+642 EKTIAIFSQ

-678 ADGIKMDTSFLTESK
+678 ADGIKMDTSFLSESK

-708 SNTLGMEFIAKGVE
+708 SSNLGMEFIAKGVE

-734 CKLFQGFYFSTPLP
+734 CKLFQGFYFSKPLP

-753 AKYLQNSSQAKK
+753 AKYL

>member
-1 MNLYIFFK
+1 MNLHLFFK
-9 IFSAFSF
+9 IFSAFSVV
-16 LSAIFLLRFV
+16 SAIFLLHFV
-26 RAISK
+26 RTISK
-31 AQTDAKEP
+31 ARTDAKEP
-39 TIFVICAISA
+39 TILVICTISA
-49 MLFTYSLFLMSEF
+49 MLLIYSLFLMSEF
-62 HTKALILFCAFKV
+62 YNKALILFCVYKV
-75 CSIWTYYL
+75 CAIWTYYL
-83 TFSFNHA
+83 AFSFNHA
-90 FTNTTKKIGFLK
+90 FTNTTKKLGFIK
-102 ELYFILCFIDSVLL
+102 EFYFILCFIDSVLL

-121 VQIIFDLI
+121 VNVIFDLV
-129 PARTKAGFFYWGI
+129 PAHTKAGFFYWGI
-142 EFTSKFGF
+142 KYTYRFEF
-150 HKLLCAIL
+150 HKLVCAIL
-158 SFSSVA
+158 SFSSLA

-181 IAILTSESLVLIA
+181 VTILTSESLVLIA
-194 NYIFNSLNLP
+194 NYVFNSLDLP
-204 LNFSLLML
+204 LNISLLML
-212 VASSIFIAS
+212 VASSIFIAN

-226 FSSPVLIGP
+226 FSAPVLIGP

-242 IKDII
+242 INDVI

-262 AKNVLKKSND
+262 AKNVFKKSND
-272 NLENFAKEFRQNFLK
+272 NLENFAKEFRQNFFK
-287 TRPSELSLKLDN
+287 NRPSELSLKLDN
-299 GEERYYVTE
+299 GEERYYITE

-339 YIANHDLLT
+339 YIATHDLLT
-348 GLLNRSGF
+348 GLFNRSGF
-356 FKKMQEDLNQNTYKN
+356 FKKMREALYQNTFKN

-382 KLINTIYSEKVGDS
+382 KLINTIYSEQVGDS
-396 VLQNQTEVIKR
+396 VLQNQTEVMKK
-407 LCYKKSIIGRIAD
+407 LPGHKKSIIGRIAD
-420 DKFAIFMEKQNFDKD
+420 DKFAILMEKQDFDKD
-435 IFEEAFN
+435 VFEEVFN

-462 EIYDKKE
+462 EIYDKKD

-477 AKISVDTIK
+477 AKISLDAIK
-486 DSDNQIFSFYNSSM
+486 DSDNQIFSFYNPSM
-500 MEKMLMEKDIVN
+500 MEKMLKEKDIVN

-529 IMDKDGNVLGAESVV
+529 VIDNDGNVLGAESVV
-544 RWNHPK
+544 RWNNPK
-550 YENLTPSSFLDV
+550 YEDLTPSSFLDV

-575 VWELAA
+575 VWELVA
-581 KKLHEWKKRGFSDL
+581 KKLHEWKKRGFADR

-600 ASSKD
+600 VSSKD
-605 KFFIDITKTFS
+605 KFFIDIIKTFS
-616 GLIKKY
+616 ELIKKY
-622 DISPQNFKAE
+622 DISPQNFKVE
-632 IKETA
+632 IRETA
-637 MVENP
+637 MLENP
-642 EKTIEIFSD
+642 EKTIAIFSQ

-661 DNFGTGFS
+661 DNFGTGSS

-678 ADGIKMDTSFLTESK
+678 ADGIKMDTSFLSESK

-708 SNTLGMEFIAKGVE
+708 SSNLGMEFIAKGVE

-734 CKLFQGFYFSTPLP
+734 CKLFQGFYFSKPLP

-753 AKYLQNSSQAKK
+753 AKYL

>member
-1 MNLYIFFK
+1 MNLHLFFK
-9 IFSAFSF
+9 IFSAFSVV
-16 LSAIFLLRFV
+16 SAIYLLHFV
-26 RAISK
+26 RTISK
-31 AQTDAKEP
+31 ARTDAKEP
-39 TIFVICAISA
+39 TILVICTISA
-49 MLFTYSLFLMSEF
+49 MLLIYSFFLMSEF
-62 HTKALILFCAFKV
+62 YNKALILFCVYKV
-75 CSIWTYYL
+75 CAIWTYYL
-83 TFSFNHA
+83 AFSFNHA
-90 FTNTTKKIGFLK
+90 FTNTTKKLGFIK
-102 ELYFILCFIDSVLL
+102 EFYFILCFIDSVLL

-121 VQIIFDLI
+121 VHVIFDLKQ
-129 PARTKAGFFYWGI
+129 AFTNAGFFYWGI
-142 EFTSKFGF
+142 EYTSKFGF
-150 HKLLCAIL
+150 HKLVCAIL
-158 SFSSVA
+158 SFSSLA

-181 IAILTSESLVLIA
+181 VTILTSESLVLIA
-194 NYIFNSLNLP
+194 NYVFNSLNLP
-204 LNFSLLML
+204 LNISLLML
-212 VASSIFIAS
+212 VASSIFIAN

-226 FSSPVLIGP
+226 FSAPVLIGP

-242 IKDII
+242 INDII

-262 AKNVLKKSND
+262 AKNVFKKSKD

-287 TRPSELSLKLDN
+287 NRPTELSLKLEN
-299 GEERYYVTE
+299 GEERYYITE

-339 YIANHDLLT
+339 YIATHDLLT
-348 GLLNRSGF
+348 GLFNRSGF
-356 FKKMQEDLNQNTYKN
+356 FKKMQEALYQNTFKN

-382 KLINTIYSEKVGDS
+382 KLINTIYSEQVGDS
-396 VLQNQTEVIKR
+396 VLQNQTEVMKR
-407 LCYKKSIIGRIAD
+407 LPGHKKSIIGRIAD
-420 DKFAIFMEKQNFDKD
+420 DKFAILMEKQDFDKD
-435 IFEEAFN
+435 IFEEVFN

-462 EIYDKKE
+462 EIYDKKD

-477 AKISVDTIK
+477 AKISLDAIK
-486 DSDNQIFSFYNSSM
+486 DSDNQIFSFYNPSM
-500 MEKMLMEKDIVN
+500 MEKMLKEKDIVN

-529 IMDKDGNVLGAESVV
+529 VIDNDGNVLGAESVV
-544 RWNHPK
+544 RWNNPK
-550 YENLTPSSFLDV
+550 YEDLTPSSFLDV

-575 VWELAA
+575 VWELVA
-581 KKLHEWKKRGFSDL
+581 KKLHEWKERGFADR

-600 ASSKD
+600 VSSKD
-605 KFFIDITKTFS
+605 KFFIDIIKTFS
-616 GLIKKY
+616 ELIKKY
-622 DISPQNFKAE
+622 DISPQNFKVE
-632 IKETA
+632 IRETA
-637 MVENP
+637 MLENP
-642 EKTIEIFSD
+642 EKTIAIFSQ

-678 ADGIKMDTSFLTESK
+678 ADGIKMDTSFLSESK

-708 SNTLGMEFIAKGVE
+708 SSDLGMEFIAKGVE

-734 CKLFQGFYFSTPLP
+734 CKLFQGFYFSKPLP

-753 AKYLQNSSQAKK
+753 AKYL

>member
-1 MNLYIFFK
+1 MNLHLFFK
-9 IFSAFSF
+9 IFSAFSVV
-16 LSAIFLLRFV
+16 SAIFLLHFV
-26 RAISK
+26 RTISK
-31 AQTDAKEP
+31 ARTDAKEP
-39 TIFVICAISA
+39 TILVICTISA
-49 MLFTYSLFLMSEF
+49 MLLIYSLFLMSEF
-62 HTKALILFCAFKV
+62 YNKALILFCVYKV
-75 CSIWTYYL
+75 CAIWTYYL
-83 TFSFNHA
+83 AFSFNHA
-90 FTNTTKKIGFLK
+90 FTNTTKKLGFIK
-102 ELYFILCFIDSVLL
+102 EFYFILCFIDSVLL

-121 VQIIFDLI
+121 VNVIFDLV
-129 PARTKAGFFYWGI
+129 PAHTNAGFFYWGI
-142 EFTSKFGF
+142 KYTYRFGF
-150 HKLLCAIL
+150 HKLVCAIL
-158 SFSSVA
+158 SFSSLA

-181 IAILTSESLVLIA
+181 VTILTSESLVLIA
-194 NYIFNSLNLP
+194 NYVFNSLDLP
-204 LNFSLLML
+204 LNISLLML
-212 VASSIFIAS
+212 VASSIFIAN

-226 FSSPVLIGP
+226 FSAPVLIGP

-242 IKDII
+242 INDVI

-262 AKNVLKKSND
+262 AKNVFKKSND

-287 TRPSELSLKLDN
+287 NRPSELSLKLDN
-299 GEERYYVTE
+299 GEERYYITE

-339 YIANHDLLT
+339 YIATHDLLT
-348 GLLNRSGF
+348 GLFNRSGF
-356 FKKMQEDLNQNTYKN
+356 FKKMREALYQNTFKN

-382 KLINTIYSEKVGDS
+382 KLINTIYSEQVGDS
-396 VLQNQTEVIKR
+396 VLQNQTEVMKR
-407 LCYKKSIIGRIAD
+407 LPGHKKSIIGRIAD
-420 DKFAIFMEKQNFDKD
+420 DKFAILMEKQDFDKD
-435 IFEEAFN
+435 IFEEVFN

-462 EIYDKKE
+462 EIYDKKD
-469 TVQSIYDK
+469 TIQSIYDK
-477 AKISVDTIK
+477 AKISLDAIK
-486 DSDNQIFSFYNSSM
+486 DSDNQVFSFYNPSM
-500 MEKMLMEKDIVN
+500 MEKMLKEKDIVN

-529 IMDKDGNVLGAESVV
+529 VIDKEGNVLGAESVV
-544 RWNHPK
+544 RWNNPK
-550 YENLTPSSFLDV
+550 YEDLTPSSFLDV

-575 VWELAA
+575 VWELVA
-581 KKLHEWKKRGFSDL
+581 KKLHEWKKRGFADR

-600 ASSKD
+600 VSSKD
-605 KFFIDITKTFS
+605 KFFIDIIKTFS
-616 GLIKKY
+616 ELIKKY
-622 DISPQNFKAE
+622 DISPQNFKVE
-632 IKETA
+632 IRETA
-637 MVENP
+637 MLENP
-642 EKTIEIFSD
+642 EKTIAIFSQ

-678 ADGIKMDTSFLTESK
+678 ADGIKMDTSFLSESK

-708 SNTLGMEFIAKGVE
+708 SSDLGMEFIAKGVE

-734 CKLFQGFYFSTPLP
+734 CKLFQGFYFSKPLP

-753 AKYLQNSSQAKK
+753 AKYL

>member
-49 MLFTYSLFLMSEF
+49 LLFTYSLFLMSEF
-62 HTKALILFCAFKV
+62 HTKALILFCAFKL

-356 FKKMQEDLNQNTYKN
+356 FKKMQEALNQNTYKN

-642 EKTIEIFSD
+642 EKTRHKSLHRQFWNRLFFAQRTKRLYCRWNKNGHFVSD
-651 LKKLG
+651 RIKSFWKK
-656 IKVYI
+656 
-661 DNFGTGFS
+661 
-669 SLNVLKDFI
+669 
-678 ADGIKMDTSFLTESK
+678 
-693 VSGKNKIILQTMISM
+693 
-708 SNTLGMEFIAKGVE
+708 
-722 SENQMLA
+722 
-729 LSKMD
+729 
-734 CKLFQGFYFSTPLP
+734 
-748 VKTYE
+748 
-753 AKYLQNSSQAKK
+753 

>member
-1 MNLYIFFK
+1 MNLHLFFK
-9 IFSAFSF
+9 IFSAFSVV
-16 LSAIFLLRFV
+16 SAIFLLHFV
-26 RAISK
+26 RTISK
-31 AQTDAKEP
+31 ARTDAKEP
-39 TIFVICAISA
+39 TILVICTISA
-49 MLFTYSLFLMSEF
+49 MLLIYSLFLMSEF
-62 HTKALILFCAFKV
+62 YNKALILFCVYKV
-75 CSIWTYYL
+75 CAIWTYYL
-83 TFSFNHA
+83 AFSFNHA
-90 FTNTTKKIGFLK
+90 FTNTTKKLGFIK
-102 ELYFILCFIDSVLL
+102 EFYFILCFIDSVLL

-121 VQIIFDLI
+121 VNVIFDLV
-129 PARTKAGFFYWGI
+129 PAHTNAGFFYWGI
-142 EFTSKFGF
+142 KYTYRFGF
-150 HKLLCAIL
+150 HKLVCAIL
-158 SFSSVA
+158 SFSSLA

-181 IAILTSESLVLIA
+181 VTILTSESLVLIA
-194 NYIFNSLNLP
+194 NYIFNSLDLP
-204 LNFSLLML
+204 LNISLLML
-212 VASSIFIAS
+212 VASSIFIAN

-226 FSSPVLIGP
+226 FSAPVLIGP

-242 IKDII
+242 INDVI

-262 AKNVLKKSND
+262 AKNVFKKSND

-287 TRPSELSLKLDN
+287 NRPSELSLKLDN
-299 GEERYYVTE
+299 GEERYYITE

-339 YIANHDLLT
+339 YIATHDLLT
-348 GLLNRSGF
+348 GLFNRSGF
-356 FKKMQEDLNQNTYKN
+356 FKKMQEALYQNTFKN

-382 KLINTIYSEKVGDS
+382 KLINTIYSEQVGDS
-396 VLQNQTEVIKR
+396 VLQNQTEVMKR
-407 LCYKKSIIGRIAD
+407 LPGHKKSIIGRIAD
-420 DKFAIFMEKQNFDKD
+420 DKFAILMEKQDFDKD
-435 IFEEAFN
+435 IFEEVFN

-462 EIYDKKE
+462 EIYDKKD
-469 TVQSIYDK
+469 TIQSIYDK
-477 AKISVDTIK
+477 AKISLDAIK
-486 DSDNQIFSFYNSSM
+486 DSDNQVFSFYNPSM
-500 MEKMLMEKDIVN
+500 MEKMLKEKDIVN

-529 IMDKDGNVLGAESVV
+529 VIDKEGNVLGAESVV
-544 RWNHPK
+544 RWNNPK
-550 YENLTPSSFLDV
+550 YEDLTPSSFLDV

-575 VWELAA
+575 VWELVA
-581 KKLHEWKKRGFSDL
+581 KKLHEWKKRGFADR

-600 ASSKD
+600 VSSKD
-605 KFFIDITKTFS
+605 KFFIDIIKTFS
-616 GLIKKY
+616 ELIKKY
-622 DISPQNFKAE
+622 DISPQNFKVE
-632 IKETA
+632 IRETA
-637 MVENP
+637 MLENP
-642 EKTIEIFSD
+642 EKTIAIFSQ

-678 ADGIKMDTSFLTESK
+678 ADGIKMDTSFLSESK

-708 SNTLGMEFIAKGVE
+708 SSDLGMEFIAKGVE

-734 CKLFQGFYFSTPLP
+734 CKLFQGFYFSKPLP

-753 AKYLQNSSQAKK
+753 AKYL

>member
-1 MNLYIFFK
+1 MNLHLFFK
-9 IFSAFSF
+9 IFSAFSVV
-16 LSAIFLLRFV
+16 SAIFLLHFV
-26 RAISK
+26 RTISK
-31 AQTDAKEP
+31 ARTDAKEP
-39 TIFVICAISA
+39 TILVICTISA
-49 MLFTYSLFLMSEF
+49 MLLVYSLFLMSEF
-62 HTKALILFCAFKV
+62 YNKALILFCVYKV
-75 CSIWTYYL
+75 CAIWTYYL
-83 TFSFNHA
+83 AFSFNHA
-90 FTNTTKKIGFLK
+90 FTNTTKKLGFIK
-102 ELYFILCFIDSVLL
+102 EFYFILCFIDSVLL

-121 VQIIFDLI
+121 VNVIFDLV
-129 PARTKAGFFYWGI
+129 PAHTNAGFFYWGI
-142 EFTSKFGF
+142 KYTYRFGF
-150 HKLLCAIL
+150 HKLVCAIL
-158 SFSSVA
+158 SFSSLA

-181 IAILTSESLVLIA
+181 VTILTSESLVLIA
-194 NYIFNSLNLP
+194 NYIFNSLDLP
-204 LNFSLLML
+204 LNISLLML
-212 VASSIFIAS
+212 VASSIFIAN

-226 FSSPVLIGP
+226 FSAPVLIGP

-242 IKDII
+242 INDVI

-257 YANSA
+257 YANST
-262 AKNVLKKSND
+262 AKNVFKKSND

-287 TRPSELSLKLDN
+287 HRPSELSLKLEN
-299 GEERYYVTE
+299 GEERYYITE

-339 YIANHDLLT
+339 YIATHDLLT
-348 GLLNRSGF
+348 GLFNRSGF
-356 FKKMQEDLNQNTYKN
+356 FKKMQEALYQNTFKN

-382 KLINTIYSEKVGDS
+382 KLINTIYSEQVGDS
-396 VLQNQTEVIKR
+396 VLQNQTEVMKR
-407 LCYKKSIIGRIAD
+407 LPGHKKSIIGRIAD
-420 DKFAIFMEKQNFDKD
+420 DKFAILMEKQDFDKD
-435 IFEEAFN
+435 IFEEVFN

-462 EIYDKKE
+462 EIYDKKD
-469 TVQSIYDK
+469 TIQSIYDK
-477 AKISVDTIK
+477 AKISLDAIK
-486 DSDNQIFSFYNSSM
+486 DSDNQVFSFYNPSM
-500 MEKMLMEKDIVN
+500 MEKMLKEKDIVN

-529 IMDKDGNVLGAESVV
+529 VIDKEGNVLGAESVV
-544 RWNHPK
+544 RWNNPK
-550 YENLTPSSFLDV
+550 YEDLTPSSFLDV

-575 VWELAA
+575 VWELVA
-581 KKLHEWKKRGFSDL
+581 KKLHEWKKRGFADR

-600 ASSKD
+600 VSSKD
-605 KFFIDITKTFS
+605 KFFIDIIKTFS
-616 GLIKKY
+616 DLIKKY
-622 DISPQNFKAE
+622 DISPQNFKVE
-632 IKETA
+632 IRETA
-637 MVENP
+637 MLENP
-642 EKTIEIFSD
+642 EKTIAIFSQ

-678 ADGIKMDTSFLTESK
+678 ADGIKMDTSFLSESK

-708 SNTLGMEFIAKGVE
+708 SSNLGMEFIAKGVE

-734 CKLFQGFYFSTPLP
+734 CKLFQGFYFSKPLP

-753 AKYLQNSSQAKK
+753 AKYL

>member
-356 FKKMQEDLNQNTYKN
+356 FKKMQEALNQNTYKN
-371 PILICTNIKDF
+371 PILLCTNIKDF

-486 DSDNQIFSFYNSSM
+486 NSDNQIFSFYNSSM

-642 EKTIEIFSD
+642 EKTIEIFSE

>member
-1 MNLYIFFK
+1 MNLHLFFK
-9 IFSAFSF
+9 IFSAFSVV
-16 LSAIFLLRFV
+16 SAIYLLHFV
-26 RAISK
+26 RTISK
-31 AQTDAKEP
+31 ARTDAKEP
-39 TIFVICAISA
+39 TILVICTISA
-49 MLFTYSLFLMSEF
+49 MLLIYSLFLMSEF
-62 HTKALILFCAFKV
+62 YNKALILFCVYKV
-75 CSIWTYYL
+75 CAIWTYYL
-83 TFSFNHA
+83 AFSFNHA
-90 FTNTTKKIGFLK
+90 FTNTTKKLGFIK
-102 ELYFILCFIDSVLL
+102 EFYFILCFIDSVLL

-121 VQIIFDLI
+121 VNVIFDLV
-129 PARTKAGFFYWGI
+129 PAHTNAGFFYWGI
-142 EFTSKFGF
+142 EYTSKFGF
-150 HKLLCAIL
+150 HKLVCAIL
-158 SFSSVA
+158 SFSSLA

-181 IAILTSESLVLIA
+181 VTILTSESLVLIA
-194 NYIFNSLNLP
+194 NYVFNSLNLP
-204 LNFSLLML
+204 LNISLLML
-212 VASSIFIAS
+212 VASSIFIAN

-226 FSSPVLIGP
+226 FSAPVLIGP

-242 IKDII
+242 INDII

-262 AKNVLKKSND
+262 AKNVFKKSND

-287 TRPSELSLKLDN
+287 NRPSELSLKLDN
-299 GEERYYVTE
+299 GEERYYITE

-339 YIANHDLLT
+339 YIATHDLLT
-348 GLLNRSGF
+348 GLFNRSGF
-356 FKKMQEDLNQNTYKN
+356 FKKMQEALYQNTFKN

-382 KLINTIYSEKVGDS
+382 KLINTIYSEQVGDS
-396 VLQNQTEVIKR
+396 VLQNQTEVMKR
-407 LCYKKSIIGRIAD
+407 LPGHKKSIIGRIAD
-420 DKFAIFMEKQNFDKD
+420 DKFAILMEKQDFDKD
-435 IFEEAFN
+435 IFEEVFN

-462 EIYDKKE
+462 EIYDKKD

-477 AKISVDTIK
+477 AKISLDAIK
-486 DSDNQIFSFYNSSM
+486 DSDNQIFSFYNPSM
-500 MEKMLMEKDIVN
+500 MEKMLKEKDIVN

-529 IMDKDGNVLGAESVV
+529 VIDNDGNVLGAESVV
-544 RWNHPK
+544 RWNNPK
-550 YENLTPSSFLDV
+550 YEDLTPSSFLDV

-575 VWELAA
+575 VWELVA
-581 KKLHEWKKRGFSDL
+581 KKLHEWKERGFSDR

-600 ASSKD
+600 VSSKD
-605 KFFIDITKTFS
+605 KFFIDIIKTFS
-616 GLIKKY
+616 DLIKKY
-622 DISPQNFKAE
+622 DISPQNFKVE
-632 IKETA
+632 IRETA
-637 MVENP
+637 MLENP
-642 EKTIEIFSD
+642 EKTIAIFSQ

-678 ADGIKMDTSFLTESK
+678 ADGIKMDTSFLSESK

-708 SNTLGMEFIAKGVE
+708 SNDLGMEFIAKGVE

-734 CKLFQGFYFSTPLP
+734 CKLFQGFYFSKPLP

-753 AKYLQNSSQAKK
+753 AKYL

>member
-1 MNLYIFFK
+1 MNLHLFFK
-9 IFSAFSF
+9 IFSAFSVV
-16 LSAIFLLRFV
+16 SAIYLLHFV
-26 RAISK
+26 RTISK
-31 AQTDAKEP
+31 ARTDAKEP
-39 TIFVICAISA
+39 TIFVICTISA
-49 MLFTYSLFLMSEF
+49 MLLVYSLFLMSEF
-62 HTKALILFCAFKV
+62 YNKALILFCVYKV
-75 CSIWTYYL
+75 CAIWTYYL

-90 FTNTTKKIGFLK
+90 FTNTTKKLGFIK
-102 ELYFILCFIDSVLL
+102 EFYFILCFIDSVLL

-121 VQIIFDLI
+121 VNVIFDLV
-129 PARTKAGFFYWGI
+129 PAHTNAGFFYWGI
-142 EFTSKFGF
+142 KYTSKFGF
-150 HKLLCAIL
+150 HKLVCAIL
-158 SFSSVA
+158 SFSSLA

-181 IAILTSESLVLIA
+181 VTILTSESLVLIA
-194 NYIFNSLNLP
+194 NYIFNSLDLP
-204 LNFSLLML
+204 LNISLLML
-212 VASSIFIAS
+212 VASSIFIAN

-226 FSSPVLIGP
+226 FSAPVLIGP

-242 IKDII
+242 INDVI

-262 AKNVLKKSND
+262 AKNVFKKSND

-287 TRPSELSLKLDN
+287 NRPSELSLKLDN
-299 GEERYYVTE
+299 GEERYYITE

-339 YIANHDLLT
+339 YIATHDLLT
-348 GLLNRSGF
+348 GLFNRSGF
-356 FKKMQEDLNQNTYKN
+356 FKKMQEALYQNTFKN

-382 KLINTIYSEKVGDS
+382 KLINTIYSEQVGDS
-396 VLQNQTEVIKR
+396 VLQNQTEVMKR
-407 LCYKKSIIGRIAD
+407 LPGHKKSIIGRIAD
-420 DKFAIFMEKQNFDKD
+420 DKFAILMEKQDFDKD
-435 IFEEAFN
+435 IFEEVFN

-462 EIYDKKE
+462 EIYDKKD
-469 TVQSIYDK
+469 TIQSIYDK
-477 AKISVDTIK
+477 AKISLDAIK
-486 DSDNQIFSFYNSSM
+486 DSDNQVFSFYNPSM
-500 MEKMLMEKDIVN
+500 MEKMLKEKDIVN

-529 IMDKDGNVLGAESVV
+529 VIDKEGNVLGAESVV
-544 RWNHPK
+544 RWNNPK
-550 YENLTPSSFLDV
+550 YEDLTPSSFLDV

-575 VWELAA
+575 VWELVA
-581 KKLHEWKKRGFSDL
+581 KKLHEWKKRGFADR

-600 ASSKD
+600 VSSKD
-605 KFFIDITKTFS
+605 KFFIDIIKTFS
-616 GLIKKY
+616 DLIKKY
-622 DISPQNFKAE
+622 DISPQNFKVE
-632 IKETA
+632 IRETA
-637 MVENP
+637 MLENP
-642 EKTIEIFSD
+642 EKTIAIFSQ

-678 ADGIKMDTSFLTESK
+678 ADGIKMDTSFLSESK

-708 SNTLGMEFIAKGVE
+708 SSDLGMEFIAKGVE

-734 CKLFQGFYFSTPLP
+734 CKLFQGFYFSKPLP

-753 AKYLQNSSQAKK
+753 AKYL

>member
-1 MNLYIFFK
+1 MNLHLFFK
-9 IFSAFSF
+9 IFSAFSVV
-16 LSAIFLLRFV
+16 SAIFLLHFV
-26 RAISK
+26 RTISK
-31 AQTDAKEP
+31 ARTDAKEP

-49 MLFTYSLFLMSEF
+49 ILLIYSLFLMSEF
-62 HTKALILFCAFKV
+62 YNKALILFCVYKV
-75 CSIWTYYL
+75 CAIWTYYL

-90 FTNTTKKIGFLK
+90 FTNTTKKLGFIK
-102 ELYFILCFIDSVLL
+102 EFYFILCFIDSVLL

-121 VQIIFDLI
+121 VNVFFDLV
-129 PARTKAGFFYWGI
+129 PAYTKARFFYWGI
-142 EFTSKFGF
+142 EYTSKFEF
-150 HKLLCAIL
+150 HKLVCAIL
-158 SFSSVA
+158 SFSSLA

-174 SYNKVKY
+174 SYNKIKY
-181 IAILTSESLVLIA
+181 VTILTSESLVLIA

-204 LNFSLLML
+204 LNISLLML
-212 VASSIFIAS
+212 VASSIFIAN

-226 FSSPVLIGP
+226 FSAPVLIGP

-242 IKDII
+242 INDII

-262 AKNVLKKSND
+262 AKNVFKKSND

-287 TRPSELSLKLDN
+287 NRPSELSLKLDN
-299 GEERYYVTE
+299 GEERYYITE

-339 YIANHDLLT
+339 YIATHDLLT
-348 GLLNRSGF
+348 GLFNRSGF
-356 FKKMQEDLNQNTYKN
+356 FKKMQEALYQNTFKN

-382 KLINTIYSEKVGDS
+382 KLINTIYSEQVGDS
-396 VLQNQTEVIKR
+396 VLQNQTEVMKR
-407 LCYKKSIIGRIAD
+407 LPGHKKSIIGRIAD
-420 DKFAIFMEKQNFDKD
+420 DKFAILMEKQDFDKD
-435 IFEEAFN
+435 IFEEVFN

-462 EIYDKKE
+462 EIYDKKD
-469 TVQSIYDK
+469 TIQSIYDK
-477 AKISVDTIK
+477 AKISLDAIK
-486 DSDNQIFSFYNSSM
+486 DSDNQVFSFYNPSM
-500 MEKMLMEKDIVN
+500 MEKMLKEKDIVN

-529 IMDKDGNVLGAESVV
+529 VIDKEGNVLGAESVV
-544 RWNHPK
+544 RWNNPK
-550 YENLTPSSFLDV
+550 YEDLTPSSFLDV

-575 VWELAA
+575 VWELVA
-581 KKLHEWKKRGFSDL
+581 KKLHEWKERGFADR

-600 ASSKD
+600 VSSKD
-605 KFFIDITKTFS
+605 KFFIDIIKTFS
-616 GLIKKY
+616 ELIKKY
-622 DISPQNFKAE
+622 DISPQNFKVE
-632 IKETA
+632 IRETA
-637 MVENP
+637 MLENP
-642 EKTIEIFSD
+642 EKTIAIFSQ

-678 ADGIKMDTSFLTESK
+678 ADGIKMDTSFLSESK

-708 SNTLGMEFIAKGVE
+708 SSDLGMEFIAKGVE
-722 SENQMLA
+722 SENQILA

-734 CKLFQGFYFSTPLP
+734 CKLFQGFYFSKPLP

-753 AKYLQNSSQAKK
+753 AKYL

>member
-1 MNLYIFFK
+1 MNLHLFFK
-9 IFSAFSF
+9 TFSAFSVV
-16 LSAIFLLRFV
+16 SAIFLLHFART
-26 RAISK
+26 ISK
-31 AQTDAKEP
+31 ARTDAKEP
-39 TIFVICAISA
+39 TIFVICTISA
-49 MLFTYSLFLMSEF
+49 MLLIYSLFLMSEF
-62 HTKALILFCAFKV
+62 YSKALIFFCVYKV
-75 CSIWTYYL
+75 CAIWTYYL

-90 FTNTTKKIGFLK
+90 FTNTTKKLGFIK
-102 ELYFILCFIDSVLL
+102 EFYFILCFIDSVLL

-121 VQIIFDLI
+121 VNVIFDLI

-142 EFTSKFGF
+142 EYTSKFGF
-150 HKLLCAIL
+150 HKLVCTIL
-158 SFSSVA
+158 SFSSLA
-164 LLISSIVKAP
+164 LLISSIAKAP

-181 IAILTSESLVLIA
+181 VTILTSESLVLIA
-194 NYIFNSLNLP
+194 NYIFNSLALP
-204 LNFSLLML
+204 LNISLLML
-212 VASSIFIAS
+212 VASSIFIAN

-226 FSSPVLIGP
+226 FSAPILIGP

-242 IKDII
+242 INDII

-262 AKNVLKKSND
+262 AKNVFKKSND

-287 TRPSELSLKLDN
+287 NRPSELSLKLEN
-299 GEERYYVTE
+299 GEERYYITE

-339 YIANHDLLT
+339 YIATHDLLT
-348 GLLNRSGF
+348 GLFNRSGF
-356 FKKMQEDLNQNTYKN
+356 FKKMQEALYQNTYKN

-382 KLINTIYSEKVGDS
+382 KLINTIYSEQVGDS
-396 VLQNQTEVIKR
+396 VLQNQTEVMKR
-407 LCYKKSIIGRIAD
+407 LPGHKKSIIGRIAD
-420 DKFAIFMEKQNFDKD
+420 DKFAILMEKQDFDKD
-435 IFEEAFN
+435 IFEEVFN

-462 EIYDKKE
+462 EIYDKKD
-469 TVQSIYDK
+469 TIQSIYDK
-477 AKISVDTIK
+477 AKISLDAIK
-486 DSDNQIFSFYNSSM
+486 DSDNQIFSFYNPSM
-500 MEKMLMEKDIVN
+500 MEKMLKEKDIVN

-529 IMDKDGNVLGAESVV
+529 VIDNDGNVLGAESVV
-544 RWNHPK
+544 RWNNPK

-575 VWELAA
+575 VWELVA
-581 KKLHEWKKRGFSDL
+581 KKLHEWKERGFSDR

-600 ASSKD
+600 VSSKD
-605 KFFIDITKTFS
+605 KFFIDIIKTFS
-616 GLIKKY
+616 ELIKKY
-622 DISPQNFKAE
+622 DISPQNFKVE
-632 IKETA
+632 IRETA
-637 MVENP
+637 MLENP
-642 EKTIEIFSD
+642 EKTIEIFSQ

-678 ADGIKMDTSFLTESK
+678 ADGIKMDTSFLSESK

-708 SNTLGMEFIAKGVE
+708 SSNLGMEFIAKGVE

-734 CKLFQGFYFSTPLP
+734 CKLFQGFYFSKPLP

-753 AKYLQNSSQAKK
+753 AKYL

>member
-1 MNLYIFFK
+1 MNLHLFFK
-9 IFSAFSF
+9 IFSAFSVV
-16 LSAIFLLRFV
+16 SAIFLLHFV
-26 RAISK
+26 RTISK
-31 AQTDAKEP
+31 ARTDAKEP

-49 MLFTYSLFLMSEF
+49 ILLVYSLFLMSEF
-62 HTKALILFCAFKV
+62 YNKALILFCVYKV
-75 CSIWTYYL
+75 CAIWTYYL

-90 FTNTTKKIGFLK
+90 FTNTTKKLGFIK
-102 ELYFILCFIDSVLL
+102 EFYFILCFIDSVLL

-121 VQIIFDLI
+121 VNVIFDLV
-129 PARTKAGFFYWGI
+129 PEHTKAGFFYWGI
-142 EFTSKFGF
+142 KYTSKFGF
-150 HKLLCAIL
+150 HKLVCAIL
-158 SFSSVA
+158 SFSSLA
-164 LLISSIVKAP
+164 LLISSIAKAP

-181 IAILTSESLVLIA
+181 VTILTSESLVLIA
-194 NYIFNSLNLP
+194 NYVFNSLNLP
-204 LNFSLLML
+204 LNISLLML
-212 VASSIFIAS
+212 VASSIFIAN

-226 FSSPVLIGP
+226 FSAPILIGP

-242 IKDII
+242 INDII

-262 AKNVLKKSND
+262 AKNVFKKSND
-272 NLENFAKEFRQNFLK
+272 NLENFAKEFRQNFLIN
-287 TRPSELSLKLDN
+287 RPTELSLKLEN
-299 GEERYYVTE
+299 GEERYYITE

-339 YIANHDLLT
+339 YIATHDLLT
-348 GLLNRSGF
+348 GLFNRSGF
-356 FKKMQEDLNQNTYKN
+356 FKKMQEALYQNTYKN

-382 KLINTIYSEKVGDS
+382 KLINTIYSEQVGDS

-407 LCYKKSIIGRIAD
+407 LPGHKKSIIGRIAD
-420 DKFAIFMEKQNFDKD
+420 DKFAILMEKQDFDKD
-435 IFEEAFN
+435 IFEKVFN

-462 EIYDKKE
+462 EIYDKKD
-469 TVQSIYDK
+469 TIQSIYDK
-477 AKISVDTIK
+477 AKISLDAIK
-486 DSDNQIFSFYNSSM
+486 DSDNQIFSFYNPSM
-500 MEKMLMEKDIVN
+500 MEKMLKEKDIVN

-529 IMDKDGNVLGAESVV
+529 VIDNDGNVLGAESVV
-544 RWNHPK
+544 RWNNPK

-575 VWELAA
+575 VWELVA
-581 KKLHEWKKRGFSDL
+581 KKLHEWKERGFSDR

-600 ASSKD
+600 VSSKD
-605 KFFIDITKTFS
+605 KFFIDIIKTFS
-616 GLIKKY
+616 ELIKKY
-622 DISPQNFKAE
+622 DISPQNFKVE
-632 IKETA
+632 IRETA
-637 MVENP
+637 MLENP
-642 EKTIEIFSD
+642 EKTIAIFSQ

-678 ADGIKMDTSFLTESK
+678 ADGIKMDTSFLSESK

-708 SNTLGMEFIAKGVE
+708 SSNLGMEFIAKGVE

-734 CKLFQGFYFSTPLP
+734 CKLFQGFYFSKPLP

-753 AKYLQNSSQAKK
+753 AKYL

>member
-1 MNLYIFFK
+1 MNLHLFFK
-9 IFSAFSF
+9 IFSAFSVV
-16 LSAIFLLRFV
+16 SAIYLLHFV
-26 RAISK
+26 RTISK
-31 AQTDAKEP
+31 ARTDAKEP
-39 TIFVICAISA
+39 TILVICTISA
-49 MLFTYSLFLMSEF
+49 MLLIYSLFLMSEF
-62 HTKALILFCAFKV
+62 YNKALILFCVYKV
-75 CSIWTYYL
+75 CAIWTYYL
-83 TFSFNHA
+83 AFSFNHA
-90 FTNTTKKIGFLK
+90 FTNTTKKLGFIK
-102 ELYFILCFIDSVLL
+102 EFYFILCFIDSVLL

-121 VQIIFDLI
+121 VHVIFDLEQ
-129 PARTKAGFFYWGI
+129 AFTKTGFFYWGI
-142 EFTSKFGF
+142 KYTSKFGF
-150 HKLLCAIL
+150 HKLVCAIL
-158 SFSSVA
+158 SFSSLA

-181 IAILTSESLVLIA
+181 VTILTSESLVLIA
-194 NYIFNSLNLP
+194 NYVFNSLNLP
-204 LNFSLLML
+204 LNISLLML
-212 VASSIFIAS
+212 VASSIFIAN

-226 FSSPVLIGP
+226 FSAPVLIGP

-242 IKDII
+242 INDII

-262 AKNVLKKSND
+262 AKNVFKKSND

-287 TRPSELSLKLDN
+287 NRPSELSLKLDN
-299 GEERYYVTE
+299 GEERYYITE

-339 YIANHDLLT
+339 YIATHDMLT
-348 GLLNRSGF
+348 GLFNRSGF
-356 FKKMQEDLNQNTYKN
+356 FKKMQEALYQNTFKN

-382 KLINTIYSEKVGDS
+382 KLINTIYSEQVGDS
-396 VLQNQTEVIKR
+396 VLQNQTEVMKR
-407 LCYKKSIIGRIAD
+407 LPGHKKSIIGRIAD
-420 DKFAIFMEKQNFDKD
+420 DKFAILMEKQDFDKD
-435 IFEEAFN
+435 IFEEVFN

-462 EIYDKKE
+462 EIYDKKD

-477 AKISVDTIK
+477 AKISLDAIK
-486 DSDNQIFSFYNSSM
+486 DSDNQIFSFYNPSM
-500 MEKMLMEKDIVN
+500 MEKMLKEKDIVN

-529 IMDKDGNVLGAESVV
+529 VMDNDGNVLGAESVV
-544 RWNHPK
+544 RWNNPK
-550 YENLTPSSFLDV
+550 YEDLTPSSFLDV

-575 VWELAA
+575 VWELVA
-581 KKLHEWKKRGFSDL
+581 KKLHEWKERGFSDR

-600 ASSKD
+600 VSSKD
-605 KFFIDITKTFS
+605 KFFIDIIKTFS
-616 GLIKKY
+616 ELIKKY
-622 DISPQNFKAE
+622 DISPQNFKVE
-632 IKETA
+632 IRETA
-637 MVENP
+637 MLENP
-642 EKTIEIFSD
+642 EKTIAIFSQ

-678 ADGIKMDTSFLTESK
+678 ADGIKMDTSFLSESK

-708 SNTLGMEFIAKGVE
+708 SSDLGMEFIAKGVE

-734 CKLFQGFYFSTPLP
+734 CKLFQGFYFSKPLP

-753 AKYLQNSSQAKK
+753 AKYL

>member
-1 MNLYIFFK
+1 MNLHLFFK
-9 IFSAFSF
+9 IFSAFSVV
-16 LSAIFLLRFV
+16 SAIYLLHFV
-26 RAISK
+26 RTISK
-31 AQTDAKEP
+31 ARTDAKEP
-39 TIFVICAISA
+39 TILVICTISA
-49 MLFTYSLFLMSEF
+49 MLLIYSFFLMSEF
-62 HTKALILFCAFKV
+62 YNKALILFCVYKV
-75 CSIWTYYL
+75 CAIWTYYL
-83 TFSFNHA
+83 AFSFNHA
-90 FTNTTKKIGFLK
+90 FTNTTKKLGFIK
-102 ELYFILCFIDSVLL
+102 EFYFILCFIDSVLL

-121 VQIIFDLI
+121 VHVIFDLKQ
-129 PARTKAGFFYWGI
+129 AFTNAGFFYWGI
-142 EFTSKFGF
+142 EYTSKFGF
-150 HKLLCAIL
+150 HKLVCAIL
-158 SFSSVA
+158 SFSSLA

-181 IAILTSESLVLIA
+181 VTILTSESLVLIA
-194 NYIFNSLNLP
+194 NYVFNSLNLP
-204 LNFSLLML
+204 LNISLLML
-212 VASSIFIAS
+212 VASSIFIAN

-226 FSSPVLIGP
+226 FSAPVLIGP

-242 IKDII
+242 INDII

-262 AKNVLKKSND
+262 AKNVFKKSND

-287 TRPSELSLKLDN
+287 NRPSELSLKLDN
-299 GEERYYVTE
+299 GEERYYITE

-339 YIANHDLLT
+339 YIATHDLLT
-348 GLLNRSGF
+348 GLFNRSGF
-356 FKKMQEDLNQNTYKN
+356 FKKMQEALYQNTFKN

-382 KLINTIYSEKVGDS
+382 KLINTIYSEQVGDS
-396 VLQNQTEVIKR
+396 VLQNQTEVMKR
-407 LCYKKSIIGRIAD
+407 LPGHKKSIIGRIAD
-420 DKFAIFMEKQNFDKD
+420 DKFAILMEKQDFDKD
-435 IFEEAFN
+435 IFEEVFN

-462 EIYDKKE
+462 EIYDKKD
-469 TVQSIYDK
+469 TVQSIFDK
-477 AKISVDTIK
+477 AKISLDAIK
-486 DSDNQIFSFYNSSM
+486 DSDNQIFSFYNPSM
-500 MEKMLMEKDIVN
+500 MEKMLKEKDIVN

-529 IMDKDGNVLGAESVV
+529 VMDKEGNVLGAESVV
-544 RWNHPK
+544 RWNNPK
-550 YENLTPSSFLDV
+550 YEDLTPSSFLDV

-575 VWELAA
+575 VWELVA
-581 KKLHEWKKRGFSDL
+581 KKLHEWKERGFADR

-600 ASSKD
+600 VSSKD
-605 KFFIDITKTFS
+605 KFFIDIIKTFS
-616 GLIKKY
+616 ELIKKY
-622 DISPQNFKAE
+622 DISPQNFKVE
-632 IKETA
+632 IRETA
-637 MVENP
+637 MLENP
-642 EKTIEIFSD
+642 EKTIAIFSQ

-678 ADGIKMDTSFLTESK
+678 ADGIKMDTSFLSESK

-708 SNTLGMEFIAKGVE
+708 SSDLGMEFIAKGVE

-734 CKLFQGFYFSTPLP
+734 CKLFQGFYFSKPLP

-753 AKYLQNSSQAKK
+753 AKYL

>member
-1 MNLYIFFK
+1 MNLHLFFK
-9 IFSAFSF
+9 IFSAFSVV
-16 LSAIFLLRFV
+16 SAIYLLHFV
-26 RAISK
+26 RTISK
-31 AQTDAKEP
+31 ARTDAKEP
-39 TIFVICAISA
+39 TIFVICTISA
-49 MLFTYSLFLMSEF
+49 MLLVYSLFLMSEF
-62 HTKALILFCAFKV
+62 YNKALILFCVYKV
-75 CSIWTYYL
+75 CAIWTYYL

-90 FTNTTKKIGFLK
+90 FTNTTKKLGFIK
-102 ELYFILCFIDSVLL
+102 EFYFILCFIDSVLL

-121 VQIIFDLI
+121 VNVIFDLV
-129 PARTKAGFFYWGI
+129 PAHTNAGFFYWGI
-142 EFTSKFGF
+142 KYTYRFGF
-150 HKLLCAIL
+150 HKLVCAIL
-158 SFSSVA
+158 SFSSLA

-181 IAILTSESLVLIA
+181 VTILTSESLVLIA
-194 NYIFNSLNLP
+194 NYVFNSLDLP
-204 LNFSLLML
+204 LNISLLML
-212 VASSIFIAS
+212 VAISIFIAN

-226 FSSPVLIGP
+226 FSAPVLIGP

-242 IKDII
+242 INDVI

-262 AKNVLKKSND
+262 AKNVFKKSND

-287 TRPSELSLKLDN
+287 NRPSELSLKLDN
-299 GEERYYVTE
+299 GEERYYITE

-339 YIANHDLLT
+339 YIATHDLLT
-348 GLLNRSGF
+348 GLFNRSGF
-356 FKKMQEDLNQNTYKN
+356 FKKMQEALYQNTFKN

-382 KLINTIYSEKVGDS
+382 KLINTIYSEQVGDS
-396 VLQNQTEVIKR
+396 VLQNQTEVMKR
-407 LCYKKSIIGRIAD
+407 LPGHKKSIIGRIAD
-420 DKFAIFMEKQNFDKD
+420 DKFAILMEKQDFDKD
-435 IFEEAFN
+435 IFEEVFN

-462 EIYDKKE
+462 EIYDKKD
-469 TVQSIYDK
+469 TIQSIYDK
-477 AKISVDTIK
+477 AKISLDAIK
-486 DSDNQIFSFYNSSM
+486 DSDNQVFSFYNPSM
-500 MEKMLMEKDIVN
+500 MEKMLKEKDIVN

-529 IMDKDGNVLGAESVV
+529 VIDNDGNVLGAESVV
-544 RWNHPK
+544 RWNNPK
-550 YENLTPSSFLDV
+550 YEDLTPSSFLDV

-575 VWELAA
+575 VWELVA
-581 KKLHEWKKRGFSDL
+581 KKLHEWKKRGFADR

-600 ASSKD
+600 VSSKD
-605 KFFIDITKTFS
+605 KFFIDIIKTFS
-616 GLIKKY
+616 ELIKKY
-622 DISPQNFKAE
+622 DISPQNFKVE
-632 IKETA
+632 IRETA
-637 MVENP
+637 MLENP
-642 EKTIEIFSD
+642 EKTIAIFSQ

-678 ADGIKMDTSFLTESK
+678 ADGIKMDTSFLSESK

-708 SNTLGMEFIAKGVE
+708 SSDLGMEFIAKGVE

-734 CKLFQGFYFSTPLP
+734 CKLFQGFYFSKPLP

-753 AKYLQNSSQAKK
+753 AKYL

>member
-1 MNLYIFFK
+1 MNLHLFFK
-9 IFSAFSF
+9 IFSAFSVV
-16 LSAIFLLRFV
+16 SAIFLLHFART
-26 RAISK
+26 ISK
-31 AQTDAKEP
+31 ARTDAKEP
-39 TIFVICAISA
+39 TIFVICTISA
-49 MLFTYSLFLMSEF
+49 MLLIYSLFLMSEF
-62 HTKALILFCAFKV
+62 YSKALIFFCVYKV
-75 CSIWTYYL
+75 CAIWTYYL

-90 FTNTTKKIGFLK
+90 FTNTTKKVGFIK
-102 ELYFILCFIDSVLL
+102 EFYFILCFIDSVLL

-121 VQIIFDLI
+121 VNVIFDLI

-142 EFTSKFGF
+142 EYTSKFGF
-150 HKLLCAIL
+150 HKLVCAIL
-158 SFSSVA
+158 SFSSLA

-181 IAILTSESLVLIA
+181 VTILTSESLILIA
-194 NYIFNSLNLP
+194 NYVFNSLNLP
-204 LNFSLLML
+204 LNISLLML
-212 VASSIFIAS
+212 AASSIFIAN

-226 FSSPVLIGP
+226 FSAPVLIGP

-242 IKDII
+242 INDII

-257 YANSA
+257 YANST
-262 AKNVLKKSND
+262 AKNVFKKSND

-287 TRPSELSLKLDN
+287 NRPSELSLKLEN
-299 GEERYYVTE
+299 GEERYYITE

-339 YIANHDLLT
+339 YIATHDLLT
-348 GLLNRSGF
+348 GLFNRSGF
-356 FKKMQEDLNQNTYKN
+356 FKKMQEALYQNTYKN

-382 KLINTIYSEKVGDS
+382 KLINTIYSEQVGDS
-396 VLQNQTEVIKR
+396 VLQNQTEVMKR
-407 LCYKKSIIGRIAD
+407 LPGHRKSIIGRIAD
-420 DKFAIFMEKQNFDKD
+420 DKFAILMEKQDFDKD
-435 IFEEAFN
+435 IFEEVFN

-448 EKTLYNIQIVAGIY
+448 EKTLCNIQIVAGIY
-462 EIYDKKE
+462 EIYDKKD
-469 TVQSIYDK
+469 TIQSIYDK
-477 AKISVDTIK
+477 AKISLDAIK
-486 DSDNQIFSFYNSSM
+486 DSDNQIFSFYNPSM
-500 MEKMLMEKDIVN
+500 MEKMLKEKDIVN

-529 IMDKDGNVLGAESVV
+529 VIDNDGNVLGAESVV
-544 RWNHPK
+544 RWNNPK

-575 VWELAA
+575 VWELVA
-581 KKLHEWKKRGFSDL
+581 KKLHEWKERGFSDR

-600 ASSKD
+600 VSSKD
-605 KFFIDITKTFS
+605 KFFIDIIKTFS
-616 GLIKKY
+616 ELIKKY
-622 DISPQNFKAE
+622 DISPQNFKVE
-632 IKETA
+632 IRETA
-637 MVENP
+637 MLENP
-642 EKTIEIFSD
+642 EKTIAIFSQ

-678 ADGIKMDTSFLTESK
+678 ADGIKMDTSFLSESK

-708 SNTLGMEFIAKGVE
+708 SSNLGMEFIAKGVE

-734 CKLFQGFYFSTPLP
+734 CKLFQGFYFSKPLP

-753 AKYLQNSSQAKK
+753 AKYL

>member
-1 MNLYIFFK
+1 MNLHLFFK
-9 IFSAFSF
+9 IFSAFSVV
-16 LSAIFLLRFV
+16 SAIFLLHFV
-26 RAISK
+26 RTISK
-31 AQTDAKEP
+31 ARTDAKEP
-39 TIFVICAISA
+39 TILVICTISA
-49 MLFTYSLFLMSEF
+49 MLLVYSLFLMSEF
-62 HTKALILFCAFKV
+62 YNKALILFCVYKV
-75 CSIWTYYL
+75 CAIWTYYL
-83 TFSFNHA
+83 AFSFNHA
-90 FTNTTKKIGFLK
+90 FTNTTKKLGFIK
-102 ELYFILCFIDSVLL
+102 EFYFILCFIDSVLL

-121 VQIIFDLI
+121 VNVIFDLV
-129 PARTKAGFFYWGI
+129 PAHTNAGFFYWGI
-142 EFTSKFGF
+142 KYTYRFGF
-150 HKLLCAIL
+150 HKLVCAIL
-158 SFSSVA
+158 SFSSLA

-181 IAILTSESLVLIA
+181 VTILTSESLVLIA
-194 NYIFNSLNLP
+194 NYIFNSLDLP
-204 LNFSLLML
+204 LNISLLML
-212 VASSIFIAS
+212 VASSIFIAN

-226 FSSPVLIGP
+226 FSAPVLIGP

-242 IKDII
+242 INDVI

-257 YANSA
+257 YANST
-262 AKNVLKKSND
+262 AKNVFKKSND

-287 TRPSELSLKLDN
+287 NRPSELSLKLEN
-299 GEERYYVTE
+299 GEERYYITE

-339 YIANHDLLT
+339 YIATHDLLT
-348 GLLNRSGF
+348 GLFNRSGF
-356 FKKMQEDLNQNTYKN
+356 FKKMQEALYQNTFKN

-382 KLINTIYSEKVGDS
+382 KLINTIYSEQVGDS
-396 VLQNQTEVIKR
+396 VLQNQTEVMKR
-407 LCYKKSIIGRIAD
+407 LPGHKKSIIGRIAD
-420 DKFAIFMEKQNFDKD
+420 DKFAILMEKQDFDKD
-435 IFEEAFN
+435 IFEEVFN

-462 EIYDKKE
+462 EIYDKKD
-469 TVQSIYDK
+469 TIQSIYDK
-477 AKISVDTIK
+477 AKISLDAIK
-486 DSDNQIFSFYNSSM
+486 DSDNQVFSFYNPSM
-500 MEKMLMEKDIVN
+500 MEKMLKEKDIVN

-529 IMDKDGNVLGAESVV
+529 VIDKEGNVLGAESVV
-544 RWNHPK
+544 RWNNPK
-550 YENLTPSSFLDV
+550 YEDLTPSSFLDV

-575 VWELAA
+575 VWELVA
-581 KKLHEWKKRGFSDL
+581 KKLHEWKKRGFADR

-600 ASSKD
+600 VSSKD
-605 KFFIDITKTFS
+605 KFFIDIIKTFS
-616 GLIKKY
+616 DLIKKY
-622 DISPQNFKAE
+622 DISPQNFKVE
-632 IKETA
+632 IRETA
-637 MVENP
+637 MLENP
-642 EKTIEIFSD
+642 EKTIAIFSQ

-678 ADGIKMDTSFLTESK
+678 ADGIKMDTSFLSESK

-708 SNTLGMEFIAKGVE
+708 SSNLGMEFIAKGVE

-734 CKLFQGFYFSTPLP
+734 CKLFQGFYFSKPLP

-753 AKYLQNSSQAKK
+753 AKYL

>member
-1 MNLYIFFK
+1 MNLHLFFK
-9 IFSAFSF
+9 IFSAFSVV
-16 LSAIFLLRFV
+16 SAIFLLHFV
-26 RAISK
+26 RTISK
-31 AQTDAKEP
+31 ARTDAKEP
-39 TIFVICAISA
+39 TIFVICTISA
-49 MLFTYSLFLMSEF
+49 MLLVYSLFLMSEF
-62 HTKALILFCAFKV
+62 YNKALILFCVYKV
-75 CSIWTYYL
+75 CAIWTYYL

-90 FTNTTKKIGFLK
+90 FTNTTKKLGFIK
-102 ELYFILCFIDSVLL
+102 EFYFILCFIDSVLL

-121 VQIIFDLI
+121 VNVIFDLV
-129 PARTKAGFFYWGI
+129 PAHTKAGFFYWGI
-142 EFTSKFGF
+142 KYTSKFGF
-150 HKLLCAIL
+150 HKLVCAIL
-158 SFSSVA
+158 SFSSLA

-174 SYNKVKY
+174 SYNKIKY
-181 IAILTSESLVLIA
+181 VTILTSESLVLIA
-194 NYIFNSLNLP
+194 NYVFNSLDLP
-204 LNFSLLML
+204 LNISLLML
-212 VASSIFIAS
+212 VTSSIFIAN

-242 IKDII
+242 INDVI

-262 AKNVLKKSND
+262 AKNVFKKSND

-287 TRPSELSLKLDN
+287 SRPSELSLKLEN
-299 GEERYYVTE
+299 GEERYYITE

-339 YIANHDLLT
+339 YIATHDLLT
-348 GLLNRSGF
+348 GLFNRSGF
-356 FKKMQEDLNQNTYKN
+356 FKKMQEALYQNTFKN

-382 KLINTIYSEKVGDS
+382 KLINTIYSEQVGDF
-396 VLQNQTEVIKR
+396 VLQNQTEVMKR
-407 LCYKKSIIGRIAD
+407 LPGHKKSIIGRIAD
-420 DKFAIFMEKQNFDKD
+420 DKFAILMEKQDFDKD
-435 IFEEAFN
+435 IFEEVFN

-462 EIYDKKE
+462 EIYDKKD
-469 TVQSIYDK
+469 TIQSIYDK
-477 AKISVDTIK
+477 AKISLDAIK
-486 DSDNQIFSFYNSSM
+486 DSDNQIFSFYNPSM
-500 MEKMLMEKDIVN
+500 MEKMLKEKDIVN
-512 DFEKSLNEKQFS
+512 DFEKSLNEKEFS

-529 IMDKDGNVLGAESVV
+529 VIDKEGNVLGAESVV
-544 RWNHPK
+544 RWNNPK
-550 YENLTPSSFLDV
+550 YEDLTPSSFLDV

-575 VWELAA
+575 VWELVA
-581 KKLHEWKKRGFSDL
+581 KKLHEWKKRGFADR

-600 ASSKD
+600 VSSKD
-605 KFFIDITKTFS
+605 KFFIDIIKTFS
-616 GLIKKY
+616 ELIKKY
-622 DISPQNFKAE
+622 DISPQNFKVE
-632 IKETA
+632 IRETA
-637 MVENP
+637 MLENP
-642 EKTIEIFSD
+642 EKTIAIFSQ

-678 ADGIKMDTSFLTESK
+678 ADGIKMDTSFLSESK

-708 SNTLGMEFIAKGVE
+708 SSNLGMEFIAKGVE

-734 CKLFQGFYFSTPLP
+734 CKLFQGFYFSKPLP

-753 AKYLQNSSQAKK
+753 AKYL

>member
-1 MNLYIFFK
+1 MNLHLFFK
-9 IFSAFSF
+9 IFSAFSVV
-16 LSAIFLLRFV
+16 SAIYLLHFV
-26 RAISK
+26 RTISK
-31 AQTDAKEP
+31 ARTDAKEP
-39 TIFVICAISA
+39 TILVICTISA
-49 MLFTYSLFLMSEF
+49 MLLIYSFFLMSEF
-62 HTKALILFCAFKV
+62 YNKALILFCVYKV
-75 CSIWTYYL
+75 CAIWTYYL
-83 TFSFNHA
+83 AFSFNHA
-90 FTNTTKKIGFLK
+90 FTNTTKKLGFIK
-102 ELYFILCFIDSVLL
+102 EFYFILCFIDSVLL

-121 VQIIFDLI
+121 VNVIFDLV
-129 PARTKAGFFYWGI
+129 PAHTKAGFFYWGI
-142 EFTSKFGF
+142 KYTYRFGF
-150 HKLLCAIL
+150 HKLVCAIL
-158 SFSSVA
+158 SFSSLA

-181 IAILTSESLVLIA
+181 VTILTSESLVLIA
-194 NYIFNSLNLP
+194 NYVFNSLDLP
-204 LNFSLLML
+204 LNISLLML
-212 VASSIFIAS
+212 VASSIFIAN

-226 FSSPVLIGP
+226 FSAPVLIGP

-242 IKDII
+242 INDVI

-262 AKNVLKKSND
+262 AKNVFKKSND

-287 TRPSELSLKLDN
+287 NRPSELSLKLDN
-299 GEERYYVTE
+299 GEERYYITE

-339 YIANHDLLT
+339 YIATHDLLT
-348 GLLNRSGF
+348 GLFNRSGF
-356 FKKMQEDLNQNTYKN
+356 FKKMQEALYQNTFKN

-382 KLINTIYSEKVGDS
+382 KLINTIYSEQVGDS
-396 VLQNQTEVIKR
+396 VLQNQTEVMKK
-407 LCYKKSIIGRIAD
+407 LPGHKKSIIGRIAD
-420 DKFAIFMEKQNFDKD
+420 DKFAILMEKQDFDKD
-435 IFEEAFN
+435 IFEEVFN

-462 EIYDKKE
+462 EIYDKKD
-469 TVQSIYDK
+469 TIQSIYDK
-477 AKISVDTIK
+477 AKISLDAIK
-486 DSDNQIFSFYNSSM
+486 DSDNQIFSFYNPSM
-500 MEKMLMEKDIVN
+500 MEKMLKEKDIVN

-529 IMDKDGNVLGAESVV
+529 VIDKEGNVLGAESVV
-544 RWNHPK
+544 RWNNPK
-550 YENLTPSSFLDV
+550 YEDLTPSSFLDV

-575 VWELAA
+575 VWELVA
-581 KKLHEWKKRGFSDL
+581 KKLHEWKKRGFSDR

-600 ASSKD
+600 VSSKD
-605 KFFIDITKTFS
+605 KFFIDIIKTFS
-616 GLIKKY
+616 ELIKKY
-622 DISPQNFKAE
+622 DISPQNFKVE
-632 IKETA
+632 IRETA
-637 MVENP
+637 MLENP
-642 EKTIEIFSD
+642 EKTIAIFSQ

-678 ADGIKMDTSFLTESK
+678 ADGIKMDTSFLSESK

-708 SNTLGMEFIAKGVE
+708 SSDLGMEFIAKGVE

-734 CKLFQGFYFSTPLP
+734 CKLFQGFYFSKPLP

-753 AKYLQNSSQAKK
+753 AKYL

>member
-1 MNLYIFFK
+1 MNLHLFFK
-9 IFSAFSF
+9 IFSAFSVV
-16 LSAIFLLRFV
+16 SAIYLLHFV
-26 RAISK
+26 RTISK
-31 AQTDAKEP
+31 ARTDAKEP
-39 TIFVICAISA
+39 TIFVICTISA
-49 MLFTYSLFLMSEF
+49 MLLVYSLFLMSEF
-62 HTKALILFCAFKV
+62 YNKALILFCVYKV
-75 CSIWTYYL
+75 CAIWTYYL
-83 TFSFNHA
+83 AFSFNHA
-90 FTNTTKKIGFLK
+90 FTNTTKKLGFIK
-102 ELYFILCFIDSVLL
+102 EFYFILCFIDSVLL

-121 VQIIFDLI
+121 VNVIFDLV
-129 PARTKAGFFYWGI
+129 PAHTNAGFFYWGI
-142 EFTSKFGF
+142 EYTSKFGF
-150 HKLLCAIL
+150 HKLVCAIL
-158 SFSSVA
+158 SFSSLA

-181 IAILTSESLVLIA
+181 VTILTSESLVLIA

-204 LNFSLLML
+204 LNISLLML
-212 VASSIFIAS
+212 VASSIFIAN

-226 FSSPVLIGP
+226 FSAPVLIGP

-242 IKDII
+242 INDII

-262 AKNVLKKSND
+262 AKNVFKKSND

-287 TRPSELSLKLDN
+287 NRPSELSLKLDN
-299 GEERYYVTE
+299 GEERYYITE

-339 YIANHDLLT
+339 YIATHDLLT
-348 GLLNRSGF
+348 GLFNRSGF
-356 FKKMQEDLNQNTYKN
+356 FKKMQEALYQNTIKN

-382 KLINTIYSEKVGDS
+382 KLINTIYSEQVGDS
-396 VLQNQTEVIKR
+396 VLQNQTEVMKR
-407 LCYKKSIIGRIAD
+407 LPGHKKSIIGRIAD
-420 DKFAIFMEKQNFDKD
+420 DKFAILMEKQDFDKD
-435 IFEEAFN
+435 IFEEVFN

-462 EIYDKKE
+462 EIYDKKD

-477 AKISVDTIK
+477 AKISLDAIK
-486 DSDNQIFSFYNSSM
+486 DSDNQIFSFYNPSM
-500 MEKMLMEKDIVN
+500 MEKMLKEKDIVN

-529 IMDKDGNVLGAESVV
+529 VMDKEGNVLGAESVV
-544 RWNHPK
+544 RWNNPK
-550 YENLTPSSFLDV
+550 YEDLTPSSFLDV

-575 VWELAA
+575 VWELVA
-581 KKLHEWKKRGFSDL
+581 KKLHEWKERGFADR

-600 ASSKD
+600 VSSKD
-605 KFFIDITKTFS
+605 KFFIDIIKTFS
-616 GLIKKY
+616 ELIKKY
-622 DISPQNFKAE
+622 DISPQNFKVE
-632 IKETA
+632 IRETA
-637 MVENP
+637 MLENP
-642 EKTIEIFSD
+642 EKTIAIFSQ

-678 ADGIKMDTSFLTESK
+678 ADGIKMDTSFLSESK

-708 SNTLGMEFIAKGVE
+708 SSDLGMEFIAKGVE

-734 CKLFQGFYFSTPLP
+734 CKLFQGFYFSKPLP

-753 AKYLQNSSQAKK
+753 AKYL

>member
-1 MNLYIFFK
+1 MNLHLFFK
-9 IFSAFSF
+9 IFSAFSVV
-16 LSAIFLLRFV
+16 SAIYLLHFV
-26 RAISK
+26 RTISK
-31 AQTDAKEP
+31 ARTDAKEP
-39 TIFVICAISA
+39 TILVICTISA
-49 MLFTYSLFLMSEF
+49 MLLIYSFFLMSEF
-62 HTKALILFCAFKV
+62 YNKALILFCVYKV
-75 CSIWTYYL
+75 CAIWTYYL
-83 TFSFNHA
+83 AFSFNHA
-90 FTNTTKKIGFLK
+90 FTNTTKKLGFIK
-102 ELYFILCFIDSVLL
+102 EFYFILCFIDSVLL

-121 VQIIFDLI
+121 VHVIFDLEQ
-129 PARTKAGFFYWGI
+129 AFTKTGFFYWGI
-142 EFTSKFGF
+142 KYTSKFGF
-150 HKLLCAIL
+150 HKLVCAIL
-158 SFSSVA
+158 SFSSLA

-181 IAILTSESLVLIA
+181 VTILTSESLVLIA
-194 NYIFNSLNLP
+194 NYVFNSLNLP
-204 LNFSLLML
+204 LNISLLML
-212 VASSIFIAS
+212 VASSIFIAN

-226 FSSPVLIGP
+226 FSAPVLIGP

-242 IKDII
+242 INDII

-262 AKNVLKKSND
+262 AKNVFKKSND

-287 TRPSELSLKLDN
+287 NRPSELSLKLDN
-299 GEERYYVTE
+299 GEERYYITE

-339 YIANHDLLT
+339 YIATHDLLT
-348 GLLNRSGF
+348 GLFNRSGF
-356 FKKMQEDLNQNTYKN
+356 FKKMQEALYQNTFKN

-382 KLINTIYSEKVGDS
+382 KLINTIYSEQVGDS
-396 VLQNQTEVIKR
+396 VLQNQTEVMKR
-407 LCYKKSIIGRIAD
+407 LPGHRKSIIGRIAD
-420 DKFAIFMEKQNFDKD
+420 DKFAILMEKQDFDKD
-435 IFEEAFN
+435 IFEEVFN

-462 EIYDKKE
+462 EIYDKKD

-477 AKISVDTIK
+477 AKISLDAIK
-486 DSDNQIFSFYNSSM
+486 DSDNQIFSFYNPSM
-500 MEKMLMEKDIVN
+500 MEKMLKEKDIVN

-529 IMDKDGNVLGAESVV
+529 VMDKEGNVLGAESVV
-544 RWNHPK
+544 RWNNPK
-550 YENLTPSSFLDV
+550 YEDLTPSSFLDV

-575 VWELAA
+575 VWELVA
-581 KKLHEWKKRGFSDL
+581 KKLNEWKKRGFADR

-600 ASSKD
+600 VSSKD
-605 KFFIDITKTFS
+605 KFFIDIIKTFS
-616 GLIKKY
+616 DLIKKY
-622 DISPQNFKAE
+622 DISPQNFKVE
-632 IKETA
+632 IRETA
-637 MVENP
+637 MLENP
-642 EKTIEIFSD
+642 EKTIAIFSQ

-678 ADGIKMDTSFLTESK
+678 ADGIKMDTSFLSESK

-708 SNTLGMEFIAKGVE
+708 SSDLGMEFIAKGVE

-734 CKLFQGFYFSTPLP
+734 CKLFQGFYFSKPLP

-753 AKYLQNSSQAKK
+753 AKYL

>member
-26 RAISK
+26 RAIAK

-356 FKKMQEDLNQNTYKN
+356 FKKMQEALNQNTYKN

-632 IKETA
+632 IKET
-637 MVENP
+637 
-642 EKTIEIFSD
+642 
-651 LKKLG
+651 
-656 IKVYI
+656 
-661 DNFGTGFS
+661 GFS

-729 LSKMD
+729 LSNMD

-753 AKYLQNSSQAKK
+753 AKYLQKSSQAKK